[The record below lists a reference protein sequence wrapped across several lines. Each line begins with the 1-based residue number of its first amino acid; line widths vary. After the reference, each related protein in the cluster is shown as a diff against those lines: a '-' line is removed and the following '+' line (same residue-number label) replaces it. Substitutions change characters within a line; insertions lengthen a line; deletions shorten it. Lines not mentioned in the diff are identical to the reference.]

1 MESIVERKGENVFLT
16 DKTVMQF
23 FYKHQSLIYKI
34 ILFLITTVC
43 LVYLFP
49 RSGGFKYSY
58 QTGKPWPYETLLAP
72 FDFPISKS
80 DEELTAER
88 ISIEQESPLIFIMDT
103 LAEQRSFE
111 RTRKWIRQQGN
122 SISSSALQRAWERYL
137 SSLYSPG
144 LIDASFAVQ
153 STKPILLIKNNI
165 GQKLIFSD
173 LKINDS
179 LPFSNQS
186 PLLDSIIANASN
198 RLILNEYIESNLV
211 LDSTLT
217 RQKLEES
224 LSLILPT
231 RGVVAEGERII
242 AQGEVVDQKRYQI
255 LNSLKVEYLNDLW
268 ASSEQS
274 IVIGYSLIVSLIIF
288 LIFLFLW
295 RYRPLVFENNT
306 KLVFIFSTILIMVA
320 AIKLAMANN
329 INFVYLVPLCIVPLL
344 LKTFF
349 DTRLAFFVYLM
360 GLLLIGFMV
369 PSDFSFLFMQL
380 VAGAIATL
388 SVTDLYK
395 RANLFVVVV
404 LIVTSYMITY
414 VSFHLIYEANLSTVS
429 LDHLGYLLINGLGI
443 LFVHPLVYVFE
454 KIFGLVSDLSLLE
467 LSDTNSKLLRTLSE
481 KAPGTFHHS
490 LQVANIAE
498 AAANEVDANSLL
510 VRVGA
515 LYHDIGKMNNPL
527 YFSENQSTNYNPHHE
542 LDPFESSQLILN
554 HVTEGIEI
562 AKRNN
567 LPDRVIDFIRT
578 HHGTSPTR
586 YFFHKAKK
594 ENEDIDKT
602 LFCYP
607 GPKPYSKETAIL
619 MMADS
624 VEAAS
629 KSLHEPTA
637 EGITNFV
644 EKIIEEQ
651 SEENQFNEADISL
664 REIERIKKVLVEKLI
679 NAYNLREVY
688 PE

>member
-1 MESIVERKGENVFLT
+1 M
-16 DKTVMQF
+16 
-23 FYKHQSLIYKI
+23 
-34 ILFLITTVC
+34 ITAAC

-72 FDFPISKS
+72 FDFPIAKS
-80 DEELTAER
+80 AEELLDEQQEVER
-88 ISIEQESPLIFIMDT
+88 QSPLLFTRDT

-111 RTRKWIRQQGN
+111 RTTNWIRQQT
-122 SISSSALQRAWERYL
+122 SPSYSSVLLKAWDRYL
-137 SSLYSPG
+137 KKLYSPG

-153 STKPILLIKNNI
+153 RSKPIVVVRGNSAD
-165 GQKLIFSD
+165 KLMFSD
-173 LKINDS
+173 LNVNDS
-179 LPFSNQS
+179 LPLSNES
-186 PLLDSIIANASN
+186 ALLNAIISNTAN

-211 LDSTLT
+211 LDSLLT

-224 LSLILPT
+224 LSLIVPT

-255 LNSLKVEYLNDLW
+255 LNSLKVEYLSDLW
-268 ASSEQS
+268 ASSELS
-274 IVIGYSLIVSLIIF
+274 IVVGYSILVSIIIF
-288 LIFLFLW
+288 LLFLFLW
-295 RYRPLVFENNT
+295 RYRPLVYENNT
-306 KLVFIFSTILIMVA
+306 KVVFIFTTVLIMVA
-320 AIKLAMANN
+320 SINLAMTYD
-329 INFVYLVPLCIVPLL
+329 IDFVYVVPLCIVPLL

-349 DTRLAFFVYLM
+349 DTRLAFFVFLM

-369 PSDFSFLFMQL
+369 PSNFSFVFMQL
-380 VAGAIATL
+380 VAGAVATL
-388 SVTDLYK
+388 TMPDLYK

-404 LIVTSYMITY
+404 LIVLSYVFCY
-414 VSFHLIYEANLSTVS
+414 LSFHLIYEANLSTVS
-429 LDHLGYLLINGLGI
+429 LDHLGFLLINGLGI

-454 KIFGLVSDLSLLE
+454 KMFGLVSDLSLLE

-498 AAANEVDANSLL
+498 AAANEINANALL

-527 YFSENQSTNYNPHHE
+527 YFSENQTTNYNPHHE
-542 LDPFESSQLILN
+542 LDPIESSRLILN
-554 HVTEGIEI
+554 HISDGIEI

-567 LPDRVIDFIRT
+567 LPDRIIDFIRT
-578 HHGTSPTR
+578 HHGTTPTR
-586 YFFHKAKK
+586 YFYHMAKK
-594 ENEDIDKT
+594 ENENIDKS
-602 LFCYP
+602 LFTYP

-629 KSLHEPTA
+629 KSLQEPTA
-637 EGITNFV
+637 EGIASFV
-644 EKIIEEQ
+644 QKIIEEQ
-651 SEENQFNEADISL
+651 LDENQFDEADISL
-664 REIERIKKVLVEKLI
+664 REIEFIKKVLIEKLI
-679 NAYNLREVY
+679 NVHHLREVY

>member
-1 MESIVERKGENVFLT
+1 
-16 DKTVMQF
+16 MQF
-23 FYKHQSLIYKI
+23 FYKYQSFIYKV
-34 ILFLITTVC
+34 ILFLITVFC

-49 RSGGFKYSY
+49 RSGGFKYNY

-72 FDFPISKS
+72 FDFPIAKS
-80 DEELTAER
+80 EEELNAER
-88 ISIEQESPLIFIMDT
+88 QAVAQESPLIFTRDT
-103 LAEQRSFE
+103 LAEQRSLE
-111 RTRKWIRQQGN
+111 RTKKWIRQQVTPF
-122 SISSSALQRAWERYL
+122 SSSRLLKDWDRYL
-137 SSLYSPG
+137 TNLYSPG
-144 LIDASFAVQ
+144 LIDASFAIQ
-153 STKPILLIKNNI
+153 SAKPILVVRDNSA
-165 GQKLIFSD
+165 QKLLFSD

-179 LPFSNQS
+179 LPFSNES
-186 PLLDSIIANASN
+186 ALLNGIIANSSN

-211 LDSTLT
+211 LDSLLT

-242 AQGEVVDQKRYQI
+242 AQGEVVDQKRFQI
-255 LNSLKVEYLNDLW
+255 LNSLRVEYLSDLW

-274 IVIGYSLIVSLIIF
+274 IIIGYSILVSILIF
-288 LIFLFLW
+288 LTFLFLW
-295 RYRPLVFENNT
+295 RYRPLVYENNT
-306 KLVFIFSTILIMVA
+306 KVVFVFSTILIMVA
-320 AIKLAMANN
+320 AIKLAMTYN
-329 INFVYLVPLCIVPLL
+329 INFVYVVPLCIVPLL

-349 DTRLAFFVYLM
+349 DTRLAFFVFLM

-369 PSDFSFLFMQL
+369 PSDFSFIFMQL

-388 SVTDLYK
+388 TMPDLYK
-395 RANLFVVVV
+395 RANLFVVAV
-404 LIVTSYMITY
+404 LIVVSYVFCYI
-414 VSFHLIYEANLSTVS
+414 SFHMIYEGNLSTVS
-429 LDHLGYLLINGLGI
+429 LDHLGFLLINGLGI

-498 AAANEVDANSLL
+498 AAANEVNANALL

-542 LDPFESSQLILN
+542 LDPFESSRLILN
-554 HVTEGIEI
+554 HISDGIEI

-567 LPDRVIDFIRT
+567 LPDRIIDFIRT
-578 HHGTSPTR
+578 HHGTTPTR
-586 YFFHKAKK
+586 YFYHKAKK
-594 ENEDIDKT
+594 ENEDVDKSI
-602 LFCYP
+602 FCYP

-629 KSLHEPTA
+629 KRLQEPTA
-637 EGITNFV
+637 EGIASFV
-644 EKIIEEQ
+644 QKIIEEQ
-651 SEENQFNEADISL
+651 ADENQFDEADISL
-664 REIERIKKVLVEKLI
+664 REIELIKKILIEKLI
-679 NAYNLREVY
+679 NVYHLREVY

>member
-1 MESIVERKGENVFLT
+1 
-16 DKTVMQF
+16 MQF
-23 FYKHQSLIYKI
+23 FYKYQSFIYKV
-34 ILFLITTVC
+34 ILFLITVFS

-49 RSGGFKYSY
+49 RSGGFKYNY

-72 FDFPISKS
+72 FDFPIAKS
-80 DEELTAER
+80 EEELNAER
-88 ISIEQESPLIFIMDT
+88 QAVAQESPLIFTRDT
-103 LAEQRSFE
+103 LAEQRSLE
-111 RTRKWIRQQGN
+111 RTRKWIRQQVTPF
-122 SISSSALQRAWERYL
+122 SSSRILKDWDRYL
-137 SSLYSPG
+137 TFLYSPG
-144 LIDASFAVQ
+144 LIDASFAIQ
-153 STKPILLIKNNI
+153 SAKPILVVRDNSA
-165 GQKLIFSD
+165 QKLLFSD

-179 LPFSNQS
+179 LPFSNES
-186 PLLDSIIANASN
+186 ALLNGIIANASN

-211 LDSTLT
+211 LDSLLT
-217 RQKLEES
+217 RQKLDES

-242 AQGEVVDQKRYQI
+242 AQGEVVDQKRFQI
-255 LNSLKVEYLNDLW
+255 LNSLRVEYLSDLW

-274 IVIGYSLIVSLIIF
+274 IIFGYSILVSILIF
-288 LIFLFLW
+288 LTFLFLW
-295 RYRPLVFENNT
+295 RYRPLVYENNT
-306 KLVFIFSTILIMVA
+306 KVVFVFSTILIMVA
-320 AIKLAMANN
+320 AIKLAMTYN
-329 INFVYLVPLCIVPLL
+329 INFVYVVPLCIVPLL

-349 DTRLAFFVYLM
+349 DTRLAFFVFLM

-369 PSDFSFLFMQL
+369 PSDFSFIFMQL

-388 SVTDLYK
+388 TMPDLYK
-395 RANLFVVVV
+395 RANLFVVAV
-404 LIVTSYMITY
+404 LIVVSYVFCYI
-414 VSFHLIYEANLSTVS
+414 SFHMIYEGNLSTVS
-429 LDHLGYLLINGLGI
+429 LDNLGFLLINGLGI

-498 AAANEVDANSLL
+498 AAANEVNANALL

-542 LDPFESSQLILN
+542 LDPFESSRLILN
-554 HVTEGIEI
+554 HISDGIEI

-567 LPDRVIDFIRT
+567 LPDRIIDFIRT
-578 HHGTSPTR
+578 HHGTTPTR
-586 YFFHKAKK
+586 YFYHKAKK
-594 ENEDIDKT
+594 ENEDVDKSI
-602 LFCYP
+602 FCYP

-629 KSLHEPTA
+629 KSLQEPTA
-637 EGITNFV
+637 EGIASFV
-644 EKIIEEQ
+644 QKIIEEQ
-651 SEENQFNEADISL
+651 AEENQFDEADISL
-664 REIERIKKVLVEKLI
+664 REIELIKKILIEKLI
-679 NAYNLREVY
+679 NVYHLREVY

>member
-1 MESIVERKGENVFLT
+1 
-16 DKTVMQF
+16 MQF
-23 FYKHQSLIYKI
+23 FYKYQSFIYKV
-34 ILFLITTVC
+34 ILFLITVFC

-49 RSGGFKYSY
+49 RSGGFKYNY

-72 FDFPISKS
+72 FDFPIAKS
-80 DEELTAER
+80 EEELNAER
-88 ISIEQESPLIFIMDT
+88 QAVAQESPLIFTRDT
-103 LAEQRSFE
+103 LAEQRSLD
-111 RTRKWIRQQGN
+111 RTRKWIRQQVTPF
-122 SISSSALQRAWERYL
+122 SSSRILRDWDRYL
-137 SSLYSPG
+137 NNLYSPG
-144 LIDASFAVQ
+144 LIDASFAIQ
-153 STKPILLIKNNI
+153 SSKPILVVRDNSA
-165 GQKLIFSD
+165 QKLLFSD

-179 LPFSNQS
+179 LPFSNES
-186 PLLDSIIANASN
+186 ALLNGIIANASN

-211 LDSTLT
+211 LDSLLT

-242 AQGEVVDQKRYQI
+242 AQGEVVDQKRFQI
-255 LNSLKVEYLNDLW
+255 LNSLRVEYLSDLW

-274 IVIGYSLIVSLIIF
+274 IIIGYSILVSILIF
-288 LIFLFLW
+288 LTFLFLW
-295 RYRPLVFENNT
+295 RYRPLVYENNT
-306 KLVFIFSTILIMVA
+306 KVVFVFSTILIMVA
-320 AIKLAMANN
+320 AIKLAMTYN
-329 INFVYLVPLCIVPLL
+329 INFVYVVPLCIVPLL

-349 DTRLAFFVYLM
+349 DTRLAFFVFLM

-369 PSDFSFLFMQL
+369 PSDFLFIFMQL

-388 SVTDLYK
+388 TMPDLYK
-395 RANLFVVVV
+395 RANLFVVAV
-404 LIVTSYMITY
+404 LIVVSYVFCYI
-414 VSFHLIYEANLSTVS
+414 SFHMIYEGNLSTVS
-429 LDHLGYLLINGLGI
+429 LDNLGFLLINGLGI
-443 LFVHPLVYVFE
+443 LFVHPLVYIFE

-498 AAANEVDANSLL
+498 AAANEVNANALL

-542 LDPFESSQLILN
+542 LDPFESSRLILN
-554 HVTEGIEI
+554 HISDGIEI

-567 LPDRVIDFIRT
+567 LPDRIIDFIRT
-578 HHGTSPTR
+578 HHGTTPTR
-586 YFFHKAKK
+586 YFYHKAKK
-594 ENEDIDKT
+594 ENEDVDKSI
-602 LFCYP
+602 FCYP

-629 KSLHEPTA
+629 KSLQEPTA
-637 EGITNFV
+637 EGIASFV
-644 EKIIEEQ
+644 QKIIEEQ
-651 SEENQFNEADISL
+651 ADENQFDEADISL
-664 REIERIKKVLVEKLI
+664 REIELIKKILIEKLI
-679 NAYNLREVY
+679 NVYHLREVY

>member
-1 MESIVERKGENVFLT
+1 
-16 DKTVMQF
+16 MQF
-23 FYKHQSLIYKI
+23 FYKYQSFIYKV
-34 ILFLITTVC
+34 ILFLITVFC

-49 RSGGFKYSY
+49 RSGGFKYNY

-72 FDFPISKS
+72 FDFPIAKS
-80 DEELTAER
+80 EEELNAER
-88 ISIEQESPLIFIMDT
+88 QAVAQESPLIFTRDT
-103 LAEQRSFE
+103 LAEQRSLD
-111 RTRKWIRQQGN
+111 RTRKWIRQQVTPF
-122 SISSSALQRAWERYL
+122 SSSRILRDWDRYL
-137 SSLYSPG
+137 NNLYSPG
-144 LIDASFAVQ
+144 LIDASFAIQ
-153 STKPILLIKNNI
+153 SAKPILVVRDNSA
-165 GQKLIFSD
+165 QKLLFSD

-179 LPFSNQS
+179 LPFSNES
-186 PLLDSIIANASN
+186 ALLNGIIANASN

-211 LDSTLT
+211 LDSLLT

-242 AQGEVVDQKRYQI
+242 AQGEVVDQKRFQI
-255 LNSLKVEYLNDLW
+255 LNSLRVEYLSDLW

-274 IVIGYSLIVSLIIF
+274 IIIGYSILVSILIF
-288 LIFLFLW
+288 LTFLFLW
-295 RYRPLVFENNT
+295 RYRPLVYENNT
-306 KLVFIFSTILIMVA
+306 KVVFVFTTILIMVA
-320 AIKLAMANN
+320 AIKLAMTYN
-329 INFVYLVPLCIVPLL
+329 INFVYVVPLCIVPLL

-349 DTRLAFFVYLM
+349 DTRLAFFVFLM

-369 PSDFSFLFMQL
+369 PSDFSFIFMQL

-388 SVTDLYK
+388 TMPDLYK
-395 RANLFVVVV
+395 RANLFVVAV
-404 LIVTSYMITY
+404 LIVVSYVFCYI
-414 VSFHLIYEANLSTVS
+414 SFHMIYEGNLSTVS
-429 LDHLGYLLINGLGI
+429 LDNLGFLLINGLGI
-443 LFVHPLVYVFE
+443 LFVHPLVYIFE

-498 AAANEVDANSLL
+498 AAANEVNANALL

-542 LDPFESSQLILN
+542 LDPFESSRLILN
-554 HVTEGIEI
+554 HISDGIEI

-567 LPDRVIDFIRT
+567 LPDRIIDFIRT
-578 HHGTSPTR
+578 HHGTTPTR
-586 YFFHKAKK
+586 YFYHKAKK
-594 ENEDIDKT
+594 ENEDVDKSI
-602 LFCYP
+602 FCYP

-629 KSLHEPTA
+629 KSLQEPTA
-637 EGITNFV
+637 EGIASFV
-644 EKIIEEQ
+644 QKIIEEQ
-651 SEENQFNEADISL
+651 AEENQFDEADISL
-664 REIERIKKVLVEKLI
+664 REIELIKKILIEKLI
-679 NAYNLREVY
+679 NVYHLREVY

>member
-1 MESIVERKGENVFLT
+1 
-16 DKTVMQF
+16 MQF
-23 FYKHQSLIYKI
+23 FYKYQSFIYKV
-34 ILFLITTVC
+34 ILFLITVFC

-49 RSGGFKYSY
+49 RSGGFKYNY

-72 FDFPISKS
+72 FDFPIAKS
-80 DEELTAER
+80 EEELNAER
-88 ISIEQESPLIFIMDT
+88 QAVAQESPLIFTRDT
-103 LAEQRSFE
+103 LAEQRSLD
-111 RTRKWIRQQGN
+111 RTRKWIRQQVTPF
-122 SISSSALQRAWERYL
+122 SSSRILRDWDRYL
-137 SSLYSPG
+137 NNLYSPG
-144 LIDASFAVQ
+144 LIDASFAIQ
-153 STKPILLIKNNI
+153 SAKPILVVRDNSA
-165 GQKLIFSD
+165 QKLLFSD

-179 LPFSNQS
+179 LPFSNES
-186 PLLDSIIANASN
+186 ALLNGIIANASN

-211 LDSTLT
+211 LDSLLT

-242 AQGEVVDQKRYQI
+242 AQGEVVDQKRFQI
-255 LNSLKVEYLNDLW
+255 LNSLRVEYLSDLW

-274 IVIGYSLIVSLIIF
+274 IIIGYSILVSILIF
-288 LIFLFLW
+288 LTFLFLW
-295 RYRPLVFENNT
+295 RYCPLVYENNT
-306 KLVFIFSTILIMVA
+306 KVVFVFSTILIMVA
-320 AIKLAMANN
+320 AIKLAMTYN
-329 INFVYLVPLCIVPLL
+329 INFVYVVPLCIVPLL

-349 DTRLAFFVYLM
+349 DTRLAFFVFLM
-360 GLLLIGFMV
+360 GLFLIGFMV
-369 PSDFSFLFMQL
+369 PSDFSFIFMQL

-388 SVTDLYK
+388 TMPDLYK
-395 RANLFVVVV
+395 RANLFVVAV
-404 LIVTSYMITY
+404 LIVVSYVFCYI
-414 VSFHLIYEANLSTVS
+414 SFHMIYEGNLSTVS
-429 LDHLGYLLINGLGI
+429 LDNLGFLLINGLGI
-443 LFVHPLVYVFE
+443 LFVHPLVYIFE

-498 AAANEVDANSLL
+498 AAANEVNANALL

-542 LDPFESSQLILN
+542 LDTFESSRLILN
-554 HVTEGIEI
+554 HISDGIEI

-567 LPDRVIDFIRT
+567 LPDRIIDFIRT
-578 HHGTSPTR
+578 HHGTTPTR
-586 YFFHKAKK
+586 YFYHKAKK
-594 ENEDIDKT
+594 ENEDVDKSI
-602 LFCYP
+602 FCYP

-629 KSLHEPTA
+629 KSLQEPTA
-637 EGITNFV
+637 EGIASFV
-644 EKIIEEQ
+644 QKIIEEQ
-651 SEENQFNEADISL
+651 AEENQFDEADISL
-664 REIERIKKVLVEKLI
+664 REIELIKKILIEKLI
-679 NAYNLREVY
+679 NVYHLREVY

>member
-1 MESIVERKGENVFLT
+1 
-16 DKTVMQF
+16 MQF
-23 FYKHQSLIYKI
+23 FYKYQSFIYKV
-34 ILFLITTVC
+34 ILFLITVFC

-49 RSGGFKYSY
+49 RSGGFKYNY

-72 FDFPISKS
+72 FDFPIAKS
-80 DEELTAER
+80 EEELNAER
-88 ISIEQESPLIFIMDT
+88 QAVAQESPLIFTRDT
-103 LAEQRSFE
+103 LAEQRSLD
-111 RTRKWIRQQGN
+111 RTRKWIRQQVTPF
-122 SISSSALQRAWERYL
+122 SSSRILRDWDRYL
-137 SSLYSPG
+137 NNLYSPG
-144 LIDASFAVQ
+144 LIDASFAIQ
-153 STKPILLIKNNI
+153 SAKPILVVRDNSA
-165 GQKLIFSD
+165 QKLLFSD

-179 LPFSNQS
+179 LPFSNES
-186 PLLDSIIANASN
+186 ALLNGIIANASN

-211 LDSTLT
+211 LDSLLT

-242 AQGEVVDQKRYQI
+242 AQGEVVDQKRFQI
-255 LNSLKVEYLNDLW
+255 LNSLRVEYLSDLW

-274 IVIGYSLIVSLIIF
+274 IIIGYSILVSILIF
-288 LIFLFLW
+288 LTFLFLW
-295 RYRPLVFENNT
+295 RYCPLVYENNT
-306 KLVFIFSTILIMVA
+306 KVVFVFSTILIMVA
-320 AIKLAMANN
+320 AIKLAMTYN
-329 INFVYLVPLCIVPLL
+329 INFVYVVPLCIVPLL

-349 DTRLAFFVYLM
+349 DTRLAFFVFLM
-360 GLLLIGFMV
+360 GLFLIGFMV
-369 PSDFSFLFMQL
+369 PSDFSFIFMQL

-388 SVTDLYK
+388 TMPDLYK
-395 RANLFVVVV
+395 RANLFVVAV
-404 LIVTSYMITY
+404 LIVVSYVFCYI
-414 VSFHLIYEANLSTVS
+414 SFHMIYEGNLSTVS
-429 LDHLGYLLINGLGI
+429 LDNLGFLLINGLGI
-443 LFVHPLVYVFE
+443 LFVHPLVYIFE

-498 AAANEVDANSLL
+498 AAANEVNANALL

-542 LDPFESSQLILN
+542 LDPFESSRLILN
-554 HVTEGIEI
+554 HISDGIEI

-567 LPDRVIDFIRT
+567 LPDRIIDFIRT
-578 HHGTSPTR
+578 HHGTTPTR
-586 YFFHKAKK
+586 YFYHKAKK
-594 ENEDIDKT
+594 ENEDVDKSI
-602 LFCYP
+602 FCYP

-629 KSLHEPTA
+629 KSLQEPTA
-637 EGITNFV
+637 EGIASFV
-644 EKIIEEQ
+644 QKIIEEQ
-651 SEENQFNEADISL
+651 AEENQFDEADISL
-664 REIERIKKVLVEKLI
+664 REIELIKKILIEKLI
-679 NAYNLREVY
+679 NVYHLREVY

>member
-1 MESIVERKGENVFLT
+1 
-16 DKTVMQF
+16 MQF
-23 FYKHQSLIYKI
+23 FYKYQSFIYKV
-34 ILFLITTVC
+34 ILFLITVFC

-49 RSGGFKYSY
+49 RSGGFKYNY

-72 FDFPISKS
+72 FDFPIAKS
-80 DEELTAER
+80 EEELNAER
-88 ISIEQESPLIFIMDT
+88 QAVAQESPLIFTRDT
-103 LAEQRSFE
+103 LAEQRSLD
-111 RTRKWIRQQGN
+111 RTRKWIRQQVTPF
-122 SISSSALQRAWERYL
+122 SSSRILRDWDRYL
-137 SSLYSPG
+137 NNLYSPG
-144 LIDASFAVQ
+144 LIDASFAIQ
-153 STKPILLIKNNI
+153 SAKPILVVRDNSA
-165 GQKLIFSD
+165 QKLLFSD

-179 LPFSNQS
+179 LPFSNES
-186 PLLDSIIANASN
+186 ALLNGIIANASN

-211 LDSTLT
+211 LDSLLT

-242 AQGEVVDQKRYQI
+242 AQGEVVDQKRFQI
-255 LNSLKVEYLNDLW
+255 LNSLRVEYLSDLW

-274 IVIGYSLIVSLIIF
+274 IIIGYSILVSILIF
-288 LIFLFLW
+288 LTFLFLW
-295 RYRPLVFENNT
+295 RYRPLVYENNT
-306 KLVFIFSTILIMVA
+306 KVVFVFSTILIMVA
-320 AIKLAMANN
+320 AIKLAMTYN
-329 INFVYLVPLCIVPLL
+329 INFVYVVPLCIVPLL

-349 DTRLAFFVYLM
+349 DTRLAFFVFLM

-369 PSDFSFLFMQL
+369 PSDFSFIFMQL

-388 SVTDLYK
+388 TMPDLYK
-395 RANLFVVVV
+395 RANLFVVAV
-404 LIVTSYMITY
+404 LIVVSYVFCFI
-414 VSFHLIYEANLSTVS
+414 SFHMIYEGNLSTVS
-429 LDHLGYLLINGLGI
+429 LDNLGFLLINGLGI
-443 LFVHPLVYVFE
+443 LFVHPLVYIFE

-498 AAANEVDANSLL
+498 AAANEVNANALL

-542 LDPFESSQLILN
+542 LDPFESSRLILN
-554 HVTEGIEI
+554 HISDGIEI

-567 LPDRVIDFIRT
+567 LPDRIIDFIRT
-578 HHGTSPTR
+578 HHGTTPTR
-586 YFFHKAKK
+586 YFYHKAKK
-594 ENEDIDKT
+594 ENEDVDKSI
-602 LFCYP
+602 FCYP

-629 KSLHEPTA
+629 KSLQEPTA
-637 EGITNFV
+637 EGIASFV
-644 EKIIEEQ
+644 QKIIEEQ
-651 SEENQFNEADISL
+651 AEENQFDEADISL
-664 REIERIKKVLVEKLI
+664 REIELIKKILIEKLI
-679 NAYNLREVY
+679 NVYHLREVY

>member
-1 MESIVERKGENVFLT
+1 
-16 DKTVMQF
+16 MQF
-23 FYKHQSLIYKI
+23 FYKYQSFIYKV
-34 ILFLITTVC
+34 ILFLITVLC
-43 LVYLFP
+43 LIYLFP
-49 RSGGFKYSY
+49 RSGGFKYNY

-72 FDFPISKS
+72 FNFPIAKS
-80 DEELTAER
+80 EEELNAER
-88 ISIEQESPLIFIMDT
+88 EAVAQESPLIFTRDT
-103 LAEQRSFE
+103 LAEQRSLE
-111 RTRKWIRQQGN
+111 RTKKWIRQQVTP
-122 SISSSALQRAWERYL
+122 ISSSRILNDWDRYL
-137 SSLYSPG
+137 TNLYSPG
-144 LIDASFAVQ
+144 LIDASFAIQ
-153 STKPILLIKNNI
+153 SAKPILVVRDNSA
-165 GQKLIFSD
+165 QKLLFSD

-179 LPFSNQS
+179 LPFSNES
-186 PLLDSIIANASN
+186 ALLDGIIANASN
-198 RLILNEYIESNLV
+198 RLILKEYIESNLF
-211 LDSTLT
+211 LDSLLT

-242 AQGEVVDQKRYQI
+242 AQGEVVDQKRFQI
-255 LNSLKVEYLNDLW
+255 LNSLRVEYLSDLW

-274 IVIGYSLIVSLIIF
+274 IIIGYSILVSILIF
-288 LIFLFLW
+288 LTFLFLW
-295 RYRPLVFENNT
+295 RYRPLVYENNT
-306 KLVFIFSTILIMVA
+306 KVVFVFSTILIMVA
-320 AIKLAMANN
+320 AIKLAMTYN
-329 INFVYLVPLCIVPLL
+329 INFVYVVPLCIVPLL

-349 DTRLAFFVYLM
+349 DTRLAFFVFLM

-369 PSDFSFLFMQL
+369 PSDFSFIFMQL

-388 SVTDLYK
+388 TMPDLYK
-395 RANLFVVVV
+395 RANLFVVAV
-404 LIVTSYMITY
+404 LIVVSYVFCYI
-414 VSFHLIYEANLSTVS
+414 SFHMIYEGNLSTVS
-429 LDHLGYLLINGLGI
+429 LDNLGFLLINGLGI

-498 AAANEVDANSLL
+498 AAANEVNANALL

-542 LDPFESSQLILN
+542 LDPFESSRLILN
-554 HVTEGIEI
+554 HISDGIEI

-567 LPDRVIDFIRT
+567 LPDRIIDFIRT
-578 HHGTSPTR
+578 HHGTTPTR
-586 YFFHKAKK
+586 YFYHKAKK
-594 ENEDIDKT
+594 ENEDVDKSI
-602 LFCYP
+602 FCYP

-629 KSLHEPTA
+629 KSLQEPTA
-637 EGITNFV
+637 QGIASFV
-644 EKIIEEQ
+644 QKIIEEQ
-651 SEENQFNEADISL
+651 ADENQFDEADISL
-664 REIERIKKVLVEKLI
+664 REIELIKKILIEKLI
-679 NAYNLREVY
+679 NVYHLREVY

>member
-1 MESIVERKGENVFLT
+1 
-16 DKTVMQF
+16 MQF
-23 FYKHQSLIYKI
+23 FYKYQSFIYKAF
-34 ILFLITTVC
+34 LFLITAFC
-43 LVYLFP
+43 LVSLFP
-49 RSGGFKYSY
+49 RSGGFKYNY

-72 FDFPISKS
+72 FDFPIAKS
-80 DEELTAER
+80 EEELNAER
-88 ISIEQESPLIFIMDT
+88 QAVAQESPLIFSRDT
-103 LAEQRSFE
+103 LAENRSLE
-111 RTRKWIRQQGN
+111 RTKKWIRQQVTTF
-122 SISSSALQRAWERYL
+122 SSSRLLKDWDQYL
-137 SSLYSPG
+137 TNLYSPG
-144 LIDASFAVQ
+144 LIDASFAIQ
-153 STKPILLIKNNI
+153 SAKPILVVRDNSA
-165 GQKLIFSD
+165 QKLLFSD

-179 LPFSNQS
+179 LPFSNES
-186 PLLDSIIANASN
+186 ALLNGIIANASN

-211 LDSTLT
+211 LDSMLT

-242 AQGEVVDQKRYQI
+242 AQGEVVDQKRFQI
-255 LNSLKVEYLNDLW
+255 LNSLRVEYLSDLW

-274 IVIGYSLIVSLIIF
+274 IIIGYSILVSILIF

-295 RYRPLVFENNT
+295 RYRPLVYENNT
-306 KLVFIFSTILIMVA
+306 KVVFVFSTILIMVA
-320 AIKLAMANN
+320 AIKLAMTYN
-329 INFVYLVPLCIVPLL
+329 INFVYVVPLCIVPLL

-349 DTRLAFFVYLM
+349 DTRLAFFVFLI

-369 PSDFSFLFMQL
+369 PSDFSFIFMQL

-388 SVTDLYK
+388 TMPDLYK
-395 RANLFVVVV
+395 RANLFVVAV
-404 LIVTSYMITY
+404 LIVVSYVFCYI
-414 VSFHLIYEANLSTVS
+414 SFHIIYEGNLSTVS
-429 LDHLGYLLINGLGI
+429 LDHLGFLLINGLGI

-498 AAANEVDANSLL
+498 AAANEVNANALL

-542 LDPFESSQLILN
+542 LDPFESSRLILN
-554 HVTEGIEI
+554 HISDGIEI

-567 LPDRVIDFIRT
+567 LPDRIIDFIRT
-578 HHGTSPTR
+578 HHGTTPTR
-586 YFFHKAKK
+586 YFYHRAKK
-594 ENEDIDKT
+594 ENEDVDKSI
-602 LFCYP
+602 FCYL

-629 KSLHEPTA
+629 KSLQEPTA
-637 EGITNFV
+637 EGIASFV
-644 EKIIEEQ
+644 QKIIEEQ
-651 SEENQFNEADISL
+651 AEENQFDEADISL
-664 REIERIKKVLVEKLI
+664 REIELIKKILIEKLI
-679 NAYNLREVY
+679 NVYHLREVY

>member
-1 MESIVERKGENVFLT
+1 
-16 DKTVMQF
+16 MQF
-23 FYKHQSLIYKI
+23 FYKYQSFIYKV
-34 ILFLITTVC
+34 ILFLITVFC

-49 RSGGFKYSY
+49 RSGGFKYNY

-72 FDFPISKS
+72 FDFPIAKS
-80 DEELTAER
+80 EEELNAER
-88 ISIEQESPLIFIMDT
+88 QAVAQESPLIFTRDT
-103 LAEQRSFE
+103 LAEQRSLD
-111 RTRKWIRQQGN
+111 RTRKWIRQQVTPF
-122 SISSSALQRAWERYL
+122 SSSRILRDWDRYL
-137 SSLYSPG
+137 NNLYSPG
-144 LIDASFAVQ
+144 LIDASFAIQ
-153 STKPILLIKNNI
+153 SAKPILVVRDNSA
-165 GQKLIFSD
+165 QKLLFSD

-179 LPFSNQS
+179 LPFSNES
-186 PLLDSIIANASN
+186 PLLNGIIANASN

-211 LDSTLT
+211 LDSLLT

-242 AQGEVVDQKRYQI
+242 AQGEVVDQKRFQI
-255 LNSLKVEYLNDLW
+255 LNSLRVEYLSDLW

-274 IVIGYSLIVSLIIF
+274 IIIGYSILVSILIF
-288 LIFLFLW
+288 LTFLFLW
-295 RYRPLVFENNT
+295 RYCPLVYENNT
-306 KLVFIFSTILIMVA
+306 KVVFVFTTILIMVA
-320 AIKLAMANN
+320 AIKLAMTYN
-329 INFVYLVPLCIVPLL
+329 INFVYVVPLCIVPLL

-349 DTRLAFFVYLM
+349 DTRLAFFVFLM

-369 PSDFSFLFMQL
+369 PSDFSFIFMQL

-388 SVTDLYK
+388 TMPDLYK
-395 RANLFVVVV
+395 RANLFVVAV
-404 LIVTSYMITY
+404 LIVVSYVFCYI
-414 VSFHLIYEANLSTVS
+414 SFHMIYEGNLSTVS
-429 LDHLGYLLINGLGI
+429 LDNLGFLLINGLGI
-443 LFVHPLVYVFE
+443 LFVHPLVYIFE

-498 AAANEVDANSLL
+498 AAANEVNANALL

-542 LDPFESSQLILN
+542 LDTFESSRLILN
-554 HVTEGIEI
+554 HISDGIEI

-567 LPDRVIDFIRT
+567 LPDRIIDFIRT
-578 HHGTSPTR
+578 HHGTTPTR
-586 YFFHKAKK
+586 YFYHKAKK
-594 ENEDIDKT
+594 ENEDVDKSI
-602 LFCYP
+602 FCYP

-629 KSLHEPTA
+629 KSLQEPTA
-637 EGITNFV
+637 EGIASFV
-644 EKIIEEQ
+644 QKIIEEQ
-651 SEENQFNEADISL
+651 AEENQFDEADISL
-664 REIERIKKVLVEKLI
+664 REIELIKKILIEKLI
-679 NAYNLREVY
+679 NVYHLREVY

>member
-1 MESIVERKGENVFLT
+1 
-16 DKTVMQF
+16 MQF
-23 FYKHQSLIYKI
+23 FYKYQSFIYKV
-34 ILFLITTVC
+34 ILFLITIFC

-49 RSGGFKYSY
+49 RSGGFKYNY

-72 FDFPISKS
+72 FDFPIAKS
-80 DEELTAER
+80 EEELNAER
-88 ISIEQESPLIFIMDT
+88 QAVAQESPLIFTIDT
-103 LAEQRSFE
+103 LAEQRSLD
-111 RTRKWIRQQGN
+111 RTRKWIRQQVTPF
-122 SISSSALQRAWERYL
+122 SSSRILRDWDRYL
-137 SSLYSPG
+137 NNLYSPG
-144 LIDASFAVQ
+144 LIDASFAIQ
-153 STKPILLIKNNI
+153 SAKPILVVRDNSA
-165 GQKLIFSD
+165 QKLLFSD

-179 LPFSNQS
+179 LPFSNES
-186 PLLDSIIANASN
+186 ALLNGIIANASN

-211 LDSTLT
+211 LDSLLT

-242 AQGEVVDQKRYQI
+242 AQGEVVDQKRFQI
-255 LNSLKVEYLNDLW
+255 LNSLRVEYLSDLW

-274 IVIGYSLIVSLIIF
+274 IIIGYSILVSILIF
-288 LIFLFLW
+288 LTFLFLW
-295 RYRPLVFENNT
+295 RYRPLVYENNT
-306 KLVFIFSTILIMVA
+306 KVVFVFSTILIMVA
-320 AIKLAMANN
+320 AIKLAMTYN
-329 INFVYLVPLCIVPLL
+329 INFVYVVPLCIVPLL

-349 DTRLAFFVYLM
+349 DTRLAFFVFLM

-369 PSDFSFLFMQL
+369 PSDFSFIFMQL

-388 SVTDLYK
+388 TMPDLYK
-395 RANLFVVVV
+395 RANLFVVAV
-404 LIVTSYMITY
+404 LIVVSYVFCYI
-414 VSFHLIYEANLSTVS
+414 SFHMIYEGNLSTVS
-429 LDHLGYLLINGLGI
+429 LDNLGFLLINGLGI
-443 LFVHPLVYVFE
+443 LFVHPLVYIFE

-467 LSDTNSKLLRTLSE
+467 LSDTNSKILRTLSE

-498 AAANEVDANSLL
+498 AAANEVNANALL

-542 LDPFESSQLILN
+542 LDPFESSRLILN
-554 HVTEGIEI
+554 HISDGIEI

-567 LPDRVIDFIRT
+567 LPDRIIDFIRT
-578 HHGTSPTR
+578 HHGTTPTR
-586 YFFHKAKK
+586 YFYHKAKK
-594 ENEDIDKT
+594 ENEDVDKSI
-602 LFCYP
+602 FCYP

-629 KSLHEPTA
+629 KSLQEPTA
-637 EGITNFV
+637 EGIASFV
-644 EKIIEEQ
+644 QKIIEEQ
-651 SEENQFNEADISL
+651 AEENQFDEADISL
-664 REIERIKKVLVEKLI
+664 REIELIKKILIEKLI
-679 NAYNLREVY
+679 NVYHLREVY

>member
-1 MESIVERKGENVFLT
+1 
-16 DKTVMQF
+16 MQF
-23 FYKHQSLIYKI
+23 FYKYQSFIYKV
-34 ILFLITTVC
+34 ILFLITVFC

-49 RSGGFKYSY
+49 RSGGFKYNY

-72 FDFPISKS
+72 FDFPIAKS
-80 DEELTAER
+80 EEELNAER
-88 ISIEQESPLIFIMDT
+88 QAVAQESPLIFTRDT
-103 LAEQRSFE
+103 LAEKRSLE
-111 RTRKWIRQQGN
+111 RTRKWIRQQVTPF
-122 SISSSALQRAWERYL
+122 SSSRLIKDWDSYL
-137 SSLYSPG
+137 TTLYSPG
-144 LIDASFAVQ
+144 LIDASFAIQ
-153 STKPILLIKNNI
+153 SAKPILVVSDNSA
-165 GQKLIFSD
+165 QKLLFSD

-179 LPFSNQS
+179 LPFSDES
-186 PLLDSIIANASN
+186 ALLNGIIANASN

-211 LDSTLT
+211 LDSLLT

-242 AQGEVVDQKRYQI
+242 AQGEVVDQKRFQI
-255 LNSLKVEYLNDLW
+255 LNSLRVEYLSDLW

-274 IVIGYSLIVSLIIF
+274 IIVGYSILVSILIL
-288 LIFLFLW
+288 LTFLFLW
-295 RYRPLVFENNT
+295 RYRPLVYENNT
-306 KLVFIFSTILIMVA
+306 KVVFVFSTILIMVA
-320 AIKLAMANN
+320 AIKLAMTYN
-329 INFVYLVPLCIVPLL
+329 INFVYVVPLCIVPLL

-349 DTRLAFFVYLM
+349 DTRLAFFVFLM

-369 PSDFSFLFMQL
+369 PSDFSFIFMQL

-388 SVTDLYK
+388 TMPDLYK
-395 RANLFVVVV
+395 RANLFVVAA
-404 LIVTSYMITY
+404 LIVVSYVFCHI
-414 VSFHLIYEANLSTVS
+414 SFHMIYEGNLSTVS
-429 LDHLGYLLINGLGI
+429 LDQLGFLLINGLGI

-498 AAANEVDANSLL
+498 AAANEVNANALL

-527 YFSENQSTNYNPHHE
+527 YFSENQSTNYNPHQE
-542 LDPFESSQLILN
+542 LDPFESSRLILN
-554 HVTEGIEI
+554 HISDGIEI

-567 LPDRVIDFIRT
+567 LPDRIIDFIRT
-578 HHGTSPTR
+578 HHGTTPTR
-586 YFFHKAKK
+586 YFYHMAKK
-594 ENEDIDKT
+594 DNEDVDKSI
-602 LFCYP
+602 FCYA

-637 EGITNFV
+637 DGIASFV
-644 EKIIEEQ
+644 QKIIEEQ
-651 SEENQFNEADISL
+651 ADENQFDEADISL
-664 REIERIKKVLVEKLI
+664 REIELIKKILIEKLI
-679 NAYNLREVY
+679 NVYHLREVY

>member
-1 MESIVERKGENVFLT
+1 
-16 DKTVMQF
+16 MQF
-23 FYKHQSLIYKI
+23 FYKYQSFIYKV
-34 ILFLITTVC
+34 ILFLITVFC

-49 RSGGFKYSY
+49 RSGGFKYNY

-72 FDFPISKS
+72 FDFPIAKS
-80 DEELTAER
+80 EEELNAER
-88 ISIEQESPLIFIMDT
+88 QAVAQESPLIFTRDT
-103 LAEQRSFE
+103 LAEQRSLE
-111 RTRKWIRQQGN
+111 RTRKWIRQQVTPF
-122 SISSSALQRAWERYL
+122 SSSRILKDWDRYL
-137 SSLYSPG
+137 TNLYSPG
-144 LIDASFAVQ
+144 LIDASFAIQ
-153 STKPILLIKNNI
+153 SAKPILVVRDNSA
-165 GQKLIFSD
+165 QKLLFSD

-179 LPFSNQS
+179 LPFSNES
-186 PLLDSIIANASN
+186 ALLNGIIANASN

-211 LDSTLT
+211 LDSLLT

-242 AQGEVVDQKRYQI
+242 AQGEVVDQKRFQI
-255 LNSLKVEYLNDLW
+255 LNSLRVEYLSDLW

-274 IVIGYSLIVSLIIF
+274 IIIGYSILVSILIF

-295 RYRPLVFENNT
+295 RYRSLVYENNT
-306 KLVFIFSTILIMVA
+306 KVVFVFSTILIMVA
-320 AIKLAMANN
+320 AIKLAMTYN
-329 INFVYLVPLCIVPLL
+329 INFVYVVPLCIVPLL

-349 DTRLAFFVYLM
+349 DTRLAFFVFLM

-369 PSDFSFLFMQL
+369 PSDFSFIFMQL

-388 SVTDLYK
+388 TMPDLYK
-395 RANLFVVVV
+395 RANLFVVAV
-404 LIVTSYMITY
+404 LIVVSYVFCYI
-414 VSFHLIYEANLSTVS
+414 SFHMIYEGNLSTVS
-429 LDHLGYLLINGLGI
+429 LDNLGFLLINGLGI
-443 LFVHPLVYVFE
+443 LFVHPLVYIFE

-498 AAANEVDANSLL
+498 AAANEVNANALL

-542 LDPFESSQLILN
+542 LDPFESSRLILN
-554 HVTEGIEI
+554 HISDGIEI

-567 LPDRVIDFIRT
+567 LPDRIIDFIRT
-578 HHGTSPTR
+578 HHGTTPTR
-586 YFFHKAKK
+586 YFYHKAKK
-594 ENEDIDKT
+594 ENEDVDKSI
-602 LFCYP
+602 FCYP

-629 KSLHEPTA
+629 KSLQEPTA
-637 EGITNFV
+637 EGIASFV
-644 EKIIEEQ
+644 QKIIEEQ
-651 SEENQFNEADISL
+651 AEENQFDEADISL
-664 REIERIKKVLVEKLI
+664 REIELIKKILIEKLI
-679 NAYNLREVY
+679 NVYHLREVY

>member
-1 MESIVERKGENVFLT
+1 
-16 DKTVMQF
+16 MQF
-23 FYKHQSLIYKI
+23 FYKYQSFIYKV
-34 ILFLITTVC
+34 ILFLITVFC

-49 RSGGFKYSY
+49 RSGGFKYNY

-72 FDFPISKS
+72 FDFPIAKS
-80 DEELTAER
+80 EEELNAER
-88 ISIEQESPLIFIMDT
+88 QAVAQESPLIFTRDT
-103 LAEQRSFE
+103 LAEQRSLE
-111 RTRKWIRQQGN
+111 RTRKWIRQQVTPF
-122 SISSSALQRAWERYL
+122 SSSRILKDWDRYL
-137 SSLYSPG
+137 TFLYSPG
-144 LIDASFAVQ
+144 LIDASFAIQ
-153 STKPILLIKNNI
+153 SAKPILVVRDNSA
-165 GQKLIFSD
+165 QKLLFSD

-179 LPFSNQS
+179 LPFSNES
-186 PLLDSIIANASN
+186 ALLNGIIANASN

-211 LDSTLT
+211 LDSLLT

-242 AQGEVVDQKRYQI
+242 AQGEVVDQKRFQI
-255 LNSLKVEYLNDLW
+255 LNSLRVEYLSDLW

-274 IVIGYSLIVSLIIF
+274 IIIGYSILVSILIF
-288 LIFLFLW
+288 LTFLFLW
-295 RYRPLVFENNT
+295 RYRPLVYENNT
-306 KLVFIFSTILIMVA
+306 KVVFVFSTILIMVA
-320 AIKLAMANN
+320 AIKLAMTYN
-329 INFVYLVPLCIVPLL
+329 INFVYVVPLCIVPLL

-349 DTRLAFFVYLM
+349 DTRLAFFVFLM

-369 PSDFSFLFMQL
+369 PSDFSFIFMQL

-388 SVTDLYK
+388 TMPDLYK
-395 RANLFVVVV
+395 RANLFVVAV
-404 LIVTSYMITY
+404 LIVVSYVFCYI
-414 VSFHLIYEANLSTVS
+414 SFHMIYEGNLSTVS
-429 LDHLGYLLINGLGI
+429 LDNLGFLLINGLGI

-498 AAANEVDANSLL
+498 AAANEVNANALL

-542 LDPFESSQLILN
+542 LDPFESSRLILN
-554 HVTEGIEI
+554 HISDGIEI

-567 LPDRVIDFIRT
+567 LPDRIIDFIRT
-578 HHGTSPTR
+578 HHGTTPTR
-586 YFFHKAKK
+586 YFYHKAKK
-594 ENEDIDKT
+594 ENEDVDKSI
-602 LFCYP
+602 FCYP

-629 KSLHEPTA
+629 KSLQEPTA
-637 EGITNFV
+637 EGIASFV
-644 EKIIEEQ
+644 QKIIEEQ
-651 SEENQFNEADISL
+651 AEENQFDEADISL
-664 REIERIKKVLVEKLI
+664 REIELIKKILIEKLI
-679 NAYNLREVY
+679 NVYHLREVY

>member
-1 MESIVERKGENVFLT
+1 
-16 DKTVMQF
+16 MQF
-23 FYKHQSLIYKI
+23 FYKHQSFIYKV
-34 ILFLITTVC
+34 ILFLITVFC

-49 RSGGFKYSY
+49 RSGGFKYNY

-72 FDFPISKS
+72 FDFPIAKS
-80 DEELTAER
+80 EEELNAER
-88 ISIEQESPLIFIMDT
+88 QAVAQESPLIFTRDT
-103 LAEQRSFE
+103 LAEQRSLE
-111 RTRKWIRQQGN
+111 RTRKWIRQQVTPF
-122 SISSSALQRAWERYL
+122 SSSRLLKDWDRYL
-137 SSLYSPG
+137 TNLYSPG
-144 LIDASFAVQ
+144 LINASFAIQ
-153 STKPILLIKNNI
+153 SAKPVLVVRDNSA
-165 GQKLIFSD
+165 QKLLFSD

-179 LPFSNQS
+179 LPFSNES
-186 PLLDSIIANASN
+186 ALLNGIIANASN

-211 LDSTLT
+211 LDSLLT

-242 AQGEVVDQKRYQI
+242 AQGEVVDQKRFQI
-255 LNSLKVEYLNDLW
+255 LNSLRVEYLSDLW

-274 IVIGYSLIVSLIIF
+274 IIIGYSILVSILIF
-288 LIFLFLW
+288 LTFLFLW
-295 RYRPLVFENNT
+295 RYRSLVYENNT
-306 KLVFIFSTILIMVA
+306 KVVFVFSTILIMVA
-320 AIKLAMANN
+320 AIKLAMTYN
-329 INFVYLVPLCIVPLL
+329 INFVYVVPLCIVPLL

-349 DTRLAFFVYLM
+349 DTRLAFFVFLM

-369 PSDFSFLFMQL
+369 PSDFSFIFMQL

-388 SVTDLYK
+388 TMPDLYK
-395 RANLFVVVV
+395 RANLFVVAV
-404 LIVTSYMITY
+404 LIVVSYVFCYI
-414 VSFHLIYEANLSTVS
+414 SFHMIYEGNLSTVS
-429 LDHLGYLLINGLGI
+429 IDNLGFLLINGLGI

-498 AAANEVDANSLL
+498 AAANEVNANALL

-542 LDPFESSQLILN
+542 LDPFESSRLILN
-554 HVTEGIEI
+554 HISDGIEI

-567 LPDRVIDFIRT
+567 LPDRIIDFIRT
-578 HHGTSPTR
+578 HHGTTPTR
-586 YFFHKAKK
+586 YFYHKAKK
-594 ENEDIDKT
+594 ENEDVDKSI
-602 LFCYP
+602 FCYP

-629 KSLHEPTA
+629 KSLQEPTA
-637 EGITNFV
+637 EGIASFV
-644 EKIIEEQ
+644 QKIIEEQ
-651 SEENQFNEADISL
+651 AEENQFDEADISL
-664 REIERIKKVLVEKLI
+664 REIELIKKILIEKLI
-679 NAYNLREVY
+679 NVYHLREVY

>member
-1 MESIVERKGENVFLT
+1 
-16 DKTVMQF
+16 MQF
-23 FYKHQSLIYKI
+23 FYKYQSFIYKV
-34 ILFLITTVC
+34 ILFLITLFC

-49 RSGGFKYSY
+49 RSGGFKYNY
-58 QTGKPWPYETLLAP
+58 QTGKPWPYETFLAP
-72 FDFPISKS
+72 FDFPIAKS
-80 DEELTAER
+80 EEELNAER
-88 ISIEQESPLIFIMDT
+88 QAVAQESPLIFTRDT
-103 LAEQRSFE
+103 LAEQRSLE
-111 RTRKWIRQQGN
+111 RTRKWIRQQVTPF
-122 SISSSALQRAWERYL
+122 SSSRILKDWDRYL
-137 SSLYSPG
+137 TNLYSPG
-144 LIDASFAVQ
+144 LIDASFAIQ
-153 STKPILLIKNNI
+153 SAKPILVVRDNSA
-165 GQKLIFSD
+165 QKLLFSD

-179 LPFSNQS
+179 LPFSNES
-186 PLLDSIIANASN
+186 ALLNGIIANASN

-211 LDSTLT
+211 LDSLLT

-242 AQGEVVDQKRYQI
+242 AQGEVVDQKRFQI
-255 LNSLKVEYLNDLW
+255 LNSLRVEYLSDLW

-274 IVIGYSLIVSLIIF
+274 IIIGYFILVSILIF
-288 LIFLFLW
+288 LTFLFLW
-295 RYRPLVFENNT
+295 RYRPLVYENNT
-306 KLVFIFSTILIMVA
+306 KVVFVFSTILIMVA
-320 AIKLAMANN
+320 AIKLAMTYN
-329 INFVYLVPLCIVPLL
+329 INFVYVVPLCIVPLL

-349 DTRLAFFVYLM
+349 DTRLAFFVFLM

-369 PSDFSFLFMQL
+369 PSDFSFIFMQL

-388 SVTDLYK
+388 TMPDLYK
-395 RANLFVVVV
+395 RANLFVVAV
-404 LIVTSYMITY
+404 LIVVSYVFCYI
-414 VSFHLIYEANLSTVS
+414 SFHMIYEGNLSTVS
-429 LDHLGYLLINGLGI
+429 LDHLGFLLINGLGI

-498 AAANEVDANSLL
+498 AAANEVNANALL

-542 LDPFESSQLILN
+542 LDPFESSRLILN
-554 HVTEGIEI
+554 HISDGIEI

-567 LPDRVIDFIRT
+567 LPDRIIDFIRT
-578 HHGTSPTR
+578 HHGTTPTR
-586 YFFHKAKK
+586 YFYHKAKK
-594 ENEDIDKT
+594 ENEDVDKSI
-602 LFCYP
+602 FCYP

-629 KSLHEPTA
+629 KSLQEPTA
-637 EGITNFV
+637 EGIASFV
-644 EKIIEEQ
+644 QKIIEEQ
-651 SEENQFNEADISL
+651 ADENQFDEADISL
-664 REIERIKKVLVEKLI
+664 REIELIKKILIEKLI
-679 NAYNLREVY
+679 NVYHLREVY

>member
-1 MESIVERKGENVFLT
+1 
-16 DKTVMQF
+16 MQF
-23 FYKHQSLIYKI
+23 FYKYQSFIYKV
-34 ILFLITTVC
+34 ILFLITVFC

-49 RSGGFKYSY
+49 RSGGFKYNY

-72 FDFPISKS
+72 FDFPIAKS
-80 DEELTAER
+80 EEELNAER
-88 ISIEQESPLIFIMDT
+88 QAVAQESPLIFTRDT
-103 LAEQRSFE
+103 LAEQRSLE
-111 RTRKWIRQQGN
+111 RTRKWIRQQVTPF
-122 SISSSALQRAWERYL
+122 SSSRILKDWDRYL
-137 SSLYSPG
+137 TNLYSPG
-144 LIDASFAVQ
+144 LIDASFAIQ
-153 STKPILLIKNNI
+153 SAKPILVVRDNSA
-165 GQKLIFSD
+165 QKLLFSD

-179 LPFSNQS
+179 LPFSNKS
-186 PLLDSIIANASN
+186 ALLNGIIANASN

-211 LDSTLT
+211 LDSLLT

-242 AQGEVVDQKRYQI
+242 AQGEVVDQKRFQI
-255 LNSLKVEYLNDLW
+255 LNSLRVEYLSDLW

-274 IVIGYSLIVSLIIF
+274 IIIGYSILVSILIF
-288 LIFLFLW
+288 LTFLFLW
-295 RYRPLVFENNT
+295 RYRPLVYENNT
-306 KLVFIFSTILIMVA
+306 KVVFVFSTILIMVA
-320 AIKLAMANN
+320 AIKLAMTYN
-329 INFVYLVPLCIVPLL
+329 INFVYVVPLCIVPLL

-349 DTRLAFFVYLM
+349 DTRLAFFVFLM

-369 PSDFSFLFMQL
+369 PSDFSFIFMQL

-388 SVTDLYK
+388 TMPDLYK
-395 RANLFVVVV
+395 RANLFVVAV
-404 LIVTSYMITY
+404 LIVVSYVFCYI
-414 VSFHLIYEANLSTVS
+414 SFHMIYEGNLSTVS
-429 LDHLGYLLINGLGI
+429 LDNLGFLLINGLGI
-443 LFVHPLVYVFE
+443 LFVHPLVYIFE

-498 AAANEVDANSLL
+498 AAANEVNANALL

-542 LDPFESSQLILN
+542 LDPFESSRLILN
-554 HVTEGIEI
+554 HISDGIEI

-567 LPDRVIDFIRT
+567 LPDRIIDFIRT
-578 HHGTSPTR
+578 HHGTTPTR
-586 YFFHKAKK
+586 YFYHKAKK
-594 ENEDIDKT
+594 ENEDVDKSI
-602 LFCYP
+602 FCYP

-629 KSLHEPTA
+629 KSLQEPTA
-637 EGITNFV
+637 EGIASFV
-644 EKIIEEQ
+644 QKIIEEQ
-651 SEENQFNEADISL
+651 ADENQFDEADISL
-664 REIERIKKVLVEKLI
+664 REIELIKKILIEKLI
-679 NAYNLREVY
+679 NVYHLREVY

>member
-1 MESIVERKGENVFLT
+1 
-16 DKTVMQF
+16 MQF
-23 FYKHQSLIYKI
+23 FYKHQSFIYKV
-34 ILFLITTVC
+34 ILFLITVFS

-49 RSGGFKYSY
+49 RSGGFKYNY

-72 FDFPISKS
+72 FDFPIAKS
-80 DEELTAER
+80 EEELIAER
-88 ISIEQESPLIFIMDT
+88 LAVAQESPLIFTRDT
-103 LAEQRSFE
+103 LAEQRSLE
-111 RTRKWIRQQGN
+111 RTRKWIRQQVTPF
-122 SISSSALQRAWERYL
+122 SSSRLLKDWDRYL
-137 SSLYSPG
+137 TNLYSPG
-144 LIDASFAVQ
+144 LIDASFAIQ
-153 STKPILLIKNNI
+153 SAKPILVVRDNSA
-165 GQKLIFSD
+165 QKLLFSD

-179 LPFSNQS
+179 LPFSNES
-186 PLLDSIIANASN
+186 SLLNGIIANASN

-211 LDSTLT
+211 LDSLLT
-217 RQKLEES
+217 RQKLDES

-242 AQGEVVDQKRYQI
+242 AQGEVVDQKRFQI
-255 LNSLKVEYLNDLW
+255 LNSLRVEYLSDLW

-274 IVIGYSLIVSLIIF
+274 IIIGYSILVSILIF
-288 LIFLFLW
+288 LTFLFLW
-295 RYRPLVFENNT
+295 RYRPLVYENNT
-306 KLVFIFSTILIMVA
+306 KVVFVYSTILIMVA
-320 AIKLAMANN
+320 AIKLAMTYN
-329 INFVYLVPLCIVPLL
+329 INFVYVVPLCIVPLL

-349 DTRLAFFVYLM
+349 DTRLAFFVFLM

-369 PSDFSFLFMQL
+369 PSDFSFIFMQL

-388 SVTDLYK
+388 TMPDLYK
-395 RANLFVVVV
+395 RANLFVVAI
-404 LIVTSYMITY
+404 LIVVSYVFCYI
-414 VSFHLIYEANLSTVS
+414 SFHMIYEGNLSTVS
-429 LDHLGYLLINGLGI
+429 LDNLGFLLINGLGI

-498 AAANEVDANSLL
+498 AAANEVNANALL

-527 YFSENQSTNYNPHHE
+527 YFSENQSTNYNPHNE
-542 LDPFESSQLILN
+542 LDPFESSRLILN
-554 HVTEGIEI
+554 HISDGIEI

-567 LPDRVIDFIRT
+567 LPDRIIDFIRT
-578 HHGTSPTR
+578 HHGTTPTR
-586 YFFHKAKK
+586 YFYHKAKN
-594 ENEDIDKT
+594 ENEDVDKSI
-602 LFCYP
+602 FCYP

-629 KSLHEPTA
+629 KSLQEPTA
-637 EGITNFV
+637 EGIASFV
-644 EKIIEEQ
+644 QKIIEEQ
-651 SEENQFNEADISL
+651 AEENQFDEADISL
-664 REIERIKKVLVEKLI
+664 REIELIKKILIDKLI
-679 NAYNLREVY
+679 NVYHLREVY

>member
-1 MESIVERKGENVFLT
+1 
-16 DKTVMQF
+16 MQF
-23 FYKHQSLIYKI
+23 FYKYQSFIYKV
-34 ILFLITTVC
+34 ILFLITVFC

-49 RSGGFKYSY
+49 RSGGFKYNY

-72 FDFPISKS
+72 FDFPIAKS
-80 DEELTAER
+80 EEELNAER
-88 ISIEQESPLIFIMDT
+88 QAVAQESPLIFTRDT
-103 LAEQRSFE
+103 LAEQRSLE
-111 RTRKWIRQQGN
+111 RTRKWIRQQVTPF
-122 SISSSALQRAWERYL
+122 SSSRLLKDWDRYL
-137 SSLYSPG
+137 TNLYSPG
-144 LIDASFAVQ
+144 LIDASFAIQ
-153 STKPILLIKNNI
+153 SAKPILVVRDNSA
-165 GQKLIFSD
+165 QKLLFSD

-179 LPFSNQS
+179 LPFSNES
-186 PLLDSIIANASN
+186 ALLNGIIANSSN

-211 LDSTLT
+211 LDSLLT

-242 AQGEVVDQKRYQI
+242 AQGEVVDQKRFQI
-255 LNSLKVEYLNDLW
+255 LNSLRVEYLSDLW

-274 IVIGYSLIVSLIIF
+274 IIIGYSILVSILIF
-288 LIFLFLW
+288 LTFLFLW
-295 RYRPLVFENNT
+295 RYRPLVYENNT
-306 KLVFIFSTILIMVA
+306 KVVFVFSTILIMVA
-320 AIKLAMANN
+320 AIKLAMTYN
-329 INFVYLVPLCIVPLL
+329 INFVYVVPLCIVPLL

-349 DTRLAFFVYLM
+349 DTRLAFFVFLM

-369 PSDFSFLFMQL
+369 PSDFSFIFMQL

-388 SVTDLYK
+388 TMPDLYK
-395 RANLFVVVV
+395 RANLFVVAV
-404 LIVTSYMITY
+404 LIVVSYVFCYI
-414 VSFHLIYEANLSTVS
+414 SFHMIYEGNLSTVS
-429 LDHLGYLLINGLGI
+429 LDHLGFLLINGLGI

-498 AAANEVDANSLL
+498 AAANEVNANALL

-542 LDPFESSQLILN
+542 LDPFESSRLILN
-554 HVTEGIEI
+554 HISDGIEI

-567 LPDRVIDFIRT
+567 LPDRIIDFIRT
-578 HHGTSPTR
+578 HHGTTPTR
-586 YFFHKAKK
+586 YFYHKAKK
-594 ENEDIDKT
+594 ENEDVDKSI
-602 LFCYP
+602 FCYP

-629 KSLHEPTA
+629 KSLQEPTA
-637 EGITNFV
+637 EGIASFV
-644 EKIIEEQ
+644 QKIIEEQ
-651 SEENQFNEADISL
+651 ADENQFDEADISL
-664 REIERIKKVLVEKLI
+664 REIELIKKILIEKLI
-679 NAYNLREVY
+679 NVYHLREVY

>member
-1 MESIVERKGENVFLT
+1 
-16 DKTVMQF
+16 MQF
-23 FYKHQSLIYKI
+23 FYKYQSFIYKV
-34 ILFLITTVC
+34 ILFLITVFC

-49 RSGGFKYSY
+49 RSGGFKYNY

-72 FDFPISKS
+72 FDFPIAKS
-80 DEELTAER
+80 EEELNAER
-88 ISIEQESPLIFIMDT
+88 QAVAQESPLIFTRDT
-103 LAEQRSFE
+103 LAEQRSLD
-111 RTRKWIRQQGN
+111 RTRKWIRQQVTPF
-122 SISSSALQRAWERYL
+122 SSSRIIRDWDRYL
-137 SSLYSPG
+137 NNLYSPG
-144 LIDASFAVQ
+144 LIDASFAIQ
-153 STKPILLIKNNI
+153 SAKPILVVRDNSA
-165 GQKLIFSD
+165 QKLLFSD

-179 LPFSNQS
+179 LPFSNES
-186 PLLDSIIANASN
+186 ALLNGIIANASN

-211 LDSTLT
+211 LDSLLT

-242 AQGEVVDQKRYQI
+242 AQGEVVDQKRFQI
-255 LNSLKVEYLNDLW
+255 LNSLRVEYLSDLW

-274 IVIGYSLIVSLIIF
+274 IIIGYSILVSILIF
-288 LIFLFLW
+288 LTFLFLW
-295 RYRPLVFENNT
+295 RYRPLVYENNT
-306 KLVFIFSTILIMVA
+306 KVVFVFSTILIMVA
-320 AIKLAMANN
+320 AIKLAMTYN
-329 INFVYLVPLCIVPLL
+329 INFVYVVPLCIVPLL

-349 DTRLAFFVYLM
+349 DTRLAFFVFLM

-369 PSDFSFLFMQL
+369 PSDFSFIFMQL

-388 SVTDLYK
+388 TMPDLYK
-395 RANLFVVVV
+395 RANLFVVAV
-404 LIVTSYMITY
+404 LIVVSYVFCYI
-414 VSFHLIYEANLSTVS
+414 SFHMIYEGNLSTVS
-429 LDHLGYLLINGLGI
+429 LDNLGFLLINGLGI
-443 LFVHPLVYVFE
+443 LFVHPLVYIFE

-498 AAANEVDANSLL
+498 AAANEVNANALL

-542 LDPFESSQLILN
+542 LDPFESSRLILN
-554 HVTEGIEI
+554 HISDGIEI

-567 LPDRVIDFIRT
+567 LPDRIIDFIRT
-578 HHGTSPTR
+578 HHGTTPTR
-586 YFFHKAKK
+586 YFYHKAKK
-594 ENEDIDKT
+594 ENEDVDKSI
-602 LFCYP
+602 FCYP

-629 KSLHEPTA
+629 KSLQEPTA
-637 EGITNFV
+637 EGIASFV
-644 EKIIEEQ
+644 QKIIEEQ
-651 SEENQFNEADISL
+651 AEENQFDEADISL
-664 REIERIKKVLVEKLI
+664 REIELIKKILIEKLI
-679 NAYNLREVY
+679 NVYHLREVY

>member
-1 MESIVERKGENVFLT
+1 
-16 DKTVMQF
+16 MQF
-23 FYKHQSLIYKI
+23 FYKYQSFIYKV
-34 ILFLITTVC
+34 ILFLITVFC

-49 RSGGFKYSY
+49 RSGGFKYNY

-72 FDFPISKS
+72 FDFPIAKS
-80 DEELTAER
+80 EEELNAER
-88 ISIEQESPLIFIMDT
+88 QAGAQESPLIFTRDT
-103 LAEQRSFE
+103 LAEQRSLD
-111 RTRKWIRQQGN
+111 RTRKWIRQQVTPF
-122 SISSSALQRAWERYL
+122 SSSRILRDWDRYL
-137 SSLYSPG
+137 NNLYSPG
-144 LIDASFAVQ
+144 LIDASFAIQ
-153 STKPILLIKNNI
+153 SAKPILVVRDNSA
-165 GQKLIFSD
+165 QKLLFSD

-179 LPFSNQS
+179 LPFSNES
-186 PLLDSIIANASN
+186 PLLNGIIANASN

-211 LDSTLT
+211 LDSLLT

-242 AQGEVVDQKRYQI
+242 AQGEVVDQKRFQI
-255 LNSLKVEYLNDLW
+255 LNSLRVEYLSDLW

-274 IVIGYSLIVSLIIF
+274 IIIGYSILVSILIF
-288 LIFLFLW
+288 LTFLFLW
-295 RYRPLVFENNT
+295 RYCPLVYENNT
-306 KLVFIFSTILIMVA
+306 KVVFVFTTILIMVA
-320 AIKLAMANN
+320 AIKLAMTYN
-329 INFVYLVPLCIVPLL
+329 INFVYVVPLCIVPLL

-349 DTRLAFFVYLM
+349 DTRLAFFVFLM
-360 GLLLIGFMV
+360 GLFLIGFMV
-369 PSDFSFLFMQL
+369 PSDFSFIFMQL

-388 SVTDLYK
+388 TMPDLYK
-395 RANLFVVVV
+395 RANLFVVAV
-404 LIVTSYMITY
+404 LIVVSYVFCYI
-414 VSFHLIYEANLSTVS
+414 SFHMIYEGNLSTVS
-429 LDHLGYLLINGLGI
+429 LDNLGFLLINGLGI
-443 LFVHPLVYVFE
+443 LFVHPLVYIFE

-498 AAANEVDANSLL
+498 AAANEVNANALL

-542 LDPFESSQLILN
+542 LDTFESSRLILN
-554 HVTEGIEI
+554 HISDGIEI

-567 LPDRVIDFIRT
+567 LPDRIIDFIRT
-578 HHGTSPTR
+578 HHGTTPTR
-586 YFFHKAKK
+586 YFYHKAKK
-594 ENEDIDKT
+594 ENEDVDKSI
-602 LFCYP
+602 FCYP

-629 KSLHEPTA
+629 KSLQEPTA
-637 EGITNFV
+637 EGIASFV
-644 EKIIEEQ
+644 QKIIEEQ
-651 SEENQFNEADISL
+651 AEENQFDEADISL
-664 REIERIKKVLVEKLI
+664 REIELIKKILIEKLI
-679 NAYNLREVY
+679 NVYHLREVY

>member
-1 MESIVERKGENVFLT
+1 M
-16 DKTVMQF
+16 
-23 FYKHQSLIYKI
+23 
-34 ILFLITTVC
+34 ITAAC

-72 FDFPISKS
+72 FDFPIAKS
-80 DEELTAER
+80 AEELLDEQQEVER
-88 ISIEQESPLIFIMDT
+88 QSPLLFSRDT

-111 RTRKWIRQQGN
+111 RTTKWIRQQTTPT
-122 SISSSALQRAWERYL
+122 SFALLKAWERYL
-137 SSLYSPG
+137 TNLYSPG

-153 STKPILLIKNNI
+153 RSKPVVVVRGNSAD
-165 GQKLIFSD
+165 KLMFSD
-173 LKINDS
+173 LNVNDS
-179 LPFSNQS
+179 LPLSN
-186 PLLDSIIANASN
+186 DSSQLNALITNTAN

-211 LDSTLT
+211 LDSLLT

-224 LSLILPT
+224 LSLIVPT

-255 LNSLKVEYLNDLW
+255 LNSLKVEYLSDLW
-268 ASSEQS
+268 SSSERS
-274 IVIGYSLIVSLIIF
+274 IVVGYSILVSIIIF
-288 LIFLFLW
+288 LIYLFLW
-295 RYRPLVFENNT
+295 RYRPLVYENNT
-306 KLVFIFSTILIMVA
+306 KVVFIFTTILIMVA
-320 AIKLAMANN
+320 SIKLAMTYD
-329 INFVYLVPLCIVPLL
+329 IDFVYVVPLCIVPLL

-349 DTRLAFFVYLM
+349 DTRLAFFVFLM

-388 SVTDLYK
+388 TMPDLYK

-404 LIVTSYMITY
+404 LIVLSY
-414 VSFHLIYEANLSTVS
+414 VFCHLSFHLIYEGNLSTVS
-429 LDHLGYLLINGLGI
+429 LDHLGFLLINGLGI

-498 AAANEVDANSLL
+498 AAANEVNANALL

-527 YFSENQSTNYNPHHE
+527 YFSENQTTNYNPHHE
-542 LDPFESSQLILN
+542 LDPIESSRLILN
-554 HVTEGIEI
+554 HISDGIEI

-567 LPDRVIDFIRT
+567 LPDRIIDFIRT
-578 HHGTSPTR
+578 HHGTTPTR
-586 YFFHKAKK
+586 YFYHMAKK
-594 ENEDIDKT
+594 ENEDIDKS
-602 LFCYP
+602 LFTYP

-629 KSLHEPTA
+629 KSLQEPTA
-637 EGITNFV
+637 DGIANFV
-644 EKIIEEQ
+644 QKIIEEQ
-651 SEENQFNEADISL
+651 LEENQFDEADISL
-664 REIERIKKVLVEKLI
+664 REIEFIKKVLIEKLI
-679 NAYNLREVY
+679 NVHHLREVY

>member
-1 MESIVERKGENVFLT
+1 
-16 DKTVMQF
+16 MQF
-23 FYKHQSLIYKI
+23 FYKYQSFIYKV
-34 ILFLITTVC
+34 ILFLTTVFC

-49 RSGGFKYSY
+49 RSGGFKYNY
-58 QTGKPWPYETLLAP
+58 QAGKPWPYETLLAP
-72 FDFPISKS
+72 FDFPIAKS
-80 DEELTAER
+80 EEELNAER
-88 ISIEQESPLIFIMDT
+88 QAVAQESPLIFTRDT
-103 LAEQRSFE
+103 LAEKRSLE
-111 RTRKWIRQQGN
+111 RTRKWIRQQVTPL
-122 SISSSALQRAWERYL
+122 SSSRLLNDWDSYL
-137 SSLYSPG
+137 TILYSPG
-144 LIDASFAVQ
+144 LIDASFAIQ
-153 STKPILLIKNNI
+153 SAKPILVVSDNSA
-165 GQKLIFSD
+165 QKLLFSD

-179 LPFSNQS
+179 LPFSDES
-186 PLLDSIIANASN
+186 ALLNGIIANASN

-211 LDSTLT
+211 LDSLLT

-242 AQGEVVDQKRYQI
+242 AQGEVVDQKRFQI
-255 LNSLKVEYLNDLW
+255 LNSLRVEYLSDLW

-274 IVIGYSLIVSLIIF
+274 IIVGYSILVSILIL
-288 LIFLFLW
+288 LTFLFLW
-295 RYRPLVFENNT
+295 RYRPLVYENNT
-306 KLVFIFSTILIMVA
+306 KVVFVFSTILIMVA
-320 AIKLAMANN
+320 AIKLAMTYN
-329 INFVYLVPLCIVPLL
+329 INFVYVVPLCIVPLL

-349 DTRLAFFVYLM
+349 DTRLAFFVFLM

-369 PSDFSFLFMQL
+369 PSDFSFIFMQL

-388 SVTDLYK
+388 TMPDLYK
-395 RANLFVVVV
+395 RANLFVVAA
-404 LIVTSYMITY
+404 LIVVSYVFCHI
-414 VSFHLIYEANLSTVS
+414 SFHMIYEGNLSTVS
-429 LDHLGYLLINGLGI
+429 LDQLGFLLINGLGI

-498 AAANEVDANSLL
+498 AAANEVNANALL

-527 YFSENQSTNYNPHHE
+527 YFSENQSTNYNPHQE
-542 LDPFESSQLILN
+542 LDPFESSRLILN
-554 HVTEGIEI
+554 HISDGIEI

-567 LPDRVIDFIRT
+567 LPDRIIDFIRT
-578 HHGTSPTR
+578 HHGTTPTR
-586 YFFHKAKK
+586 YFYHMAKK
-594 ENEDIDKT
+594 DNEDVDKSI
-602 LFCYP
+602 FCYT

-637 EGITNFV
+637 DGIASFV
-644 EKIIEEQ
+644 QKIIEEQ
-651 SEENQFNEADISL
+651 ADENQFDEADISL
-664 REIERIKKVLVEKLI
+664 REIELIKKILIEKLI
-679 NAYNLREVY
+679 NVYHLREVY

>member
-1 MESIVERKGENVFLT
+1 
-16 DKTVMQF
+16 MQF
-23 FYKHQSLIYKI
+23 FYKYQSFIYKV
-34 ILFLITTVC
+34 ILFLITIFC

-49 RSGGFKYSY
+49 RSGGFKYNY

-72 FDFPISKS
+72 FDFPIAKS
-80 DEELTAER
+80 EEELNAER
-88 ISIEQESPLIFIMDT
+88 QAVAQESPLIFTIDT
-103 LAEQRSFE
+103 LAEQRSLD
-111 RTRKWIRQQGN
+111 RTRKWIRQQVTPF
-122 SISSSALQRAWERYL
+122 SSSRILRDWDRYL
-137 SSLYSPG
+137 NNLYSPG
-144 LIDASFAVQ
+144 LIDASFAIQ
-153 STKPILLIKNNI
+153 SAKPILVVRDNSA
-165 GQKLIFSD
+165 QKLLFSD

-179 LPFSNQS
+179 LPFSNES
-186 PLLDSIIANASN
+186 ALLNGIIANAFN

-211 LDSTLT
+211 LDSLLT

-242 AQGEVVDQKRYQI
+242 AQGEVVDQKRFQI
-255 LNSLKVEYLNDLW
+255 LNSLRVEYLSDLW

-274 IVIGYSLIVSLIIF
+274 IIIGYSILVSILIF
-288 LIFLFLW
+288 LTFLFLW
-295 RYRPLVFENNT
+295 RYRPLVYENNT
-306 KLVFIFSTILIMVA
+306 KVVFVFSTILIMVA
-320 AIKLAMANN
+320 AIKLAMTYN
-329 INFVYLVPLCIVPLL
+329 INFVYVVPLCIVPLL

-349 DTRLAFFVYLM
+349 DTRLAFFVFLM

-369 PSDFSFLFMQL
+369 PSDFSFIFMQL

-388 SVTDLYK
+388 TMPDLYK
-395 RANLFVVVV
+395 RANLFVVAV
-404 LIVTSYMITY
+404 LIVVSYVFCYI
-414 VSFHLIYEANLSTVS
+414 SFHMIYEGNLSTVS
-429 LDHLGYLLINGLGI
+429 LDNLGFLLINGLGI
-443 LFVHPLVYVFE
+443 LFVHPLVYIFE

-467 LSDTNSKLLRTLSE
+467 LSDTNSKILRTLSE

-498 AAANEVDANSLL
+498 AAANEVNANALL

-542 LDPFESSQLILN
+542 LDPFESSRLILN
-554 HVTEGIEI
+554 HISDGIEI

-567 LPDRVIDFIRT
+567 LPDRIIDFIRT
-578 HHGTSPTR
+578 HHGTTPTR
-586 YFFHKAKK
+586 YFYHKAKK
-594 ENEDIDKT
+594 ENEDIDKYI
-602 LFCYP
+602 FCYP

-629 KSLHEPTA
+629 KSLQEPTA
-637 EGITNFV
+637 EGIASFV
-644 EKIIEEQ
+644 QKIIEEQ
-651 SEENQFNEADISL
+651 AEENQFDEADISL
-664 REIERIKKVLVEKLI
+664 REIELIKKILIEKLI
-679 NAYNLREVY
+679 NVYHLREVY

>member
-1 MESIVERKGENVFLT
+1 
-16 DKTVMQF
+16 MQF
-23 FYKHQSLIYKI
+23 FYKYQSFIYKV
-34 ILFLITTVC
+34 ILFLITVFC

-49 RSGGFKYSY
+49 RSGGFKYNY

-72 FDFPISKS
+72 FDFPIAKS
-80 DEELTAER
+80 EEELNAER
-88 ISIEQESPLIFIMDT
+88 QAVAQESPLIFTRDT
-103 LAEQRSFE
+103 LAEQRSLE
-111 RTRKWIRQQGN
+111 RTRKWIRQQVTPF
-122 SISSSALQRAWERYL
+122 SSSRILKDWDRYL
-137 SSLYSPG
+137 TNLYSPG
-144 LIDASFAVQ
+144 LIDASFAIQ
-153 STKPILLIKNNI
+153 SAKPILVVRDNSA
-165 GQKLIFSD
+165 QKLLFSD

-179 LPFSNQS
+179 LPFSNKS
-186 PLLDSIIANASN
+186 ALLNGIIANASN

-211 LDSTLT
+211 LDSLLT

-242 AQGEVVDQKRYQI
+242 AQGEVVDQKRFQI
-255 LNSLKVEYLNDLW
+255 LNSLRVEYLSDLW

-274 IVIGYSLIVSLIIF
+274 IIIGYSILVSILIF
-288 LIFLFLW
+288 LTFLFLW
-295 RYRPLVFENNT
+295 RYRPLVYENNT
-306 KLVFIFSTILIMVA
+306 KVVFVFSTILIMVA
-320 AIKLAMANN
+320 AIKLAMTYN
-329 INFVYLVPLCIVPLL
+329 INFVYVVPLCIVPLL

-349 DTRLAFFVYLM
+349 DTRLAFFVFLM

-369 PSDFSFLFMQL
+369 PSDFSFIFMQL

-388 SVTDLYK
+388 TMPDLYK
-395 RANLFVVVV
+395 RANLFVVAV
-404 LIVTSYMITY
+404 LIVVSYVFCYI
-414 VSFHLIYEANLSTVS
+414 SFHMIYEGNLSTVS
-429 LDHLGYLLINGLGI
+429 LDNLGFLLINGLGI
-443 LFVHPLVYVFE
+443 LFVHPLVYIYE

-498 AAANEVDANSLL
+498 AAANEVNANALL

-542 LDPFESSQLILN
+542 LDPFESSRLILN
-554 HVTEGIEI
+554 HISDGIEI

-567 LPDRVIDFIRT
+567 LPDRIIDFIRT
-578 HHGTSPTR
+578 HHGTTPTR
-586 YFFHKAKK
+586 YFYHKAKK
-594 ENEDIDKT
+594 ENEDVDKSI
-602 LFCYP
+602 FCYP

-629 KSLHEPTA
+629 KSLQEPTA
-637 EGITNFV
+637 EGIASFV
-644 EKIIEEQ
+644 QKIIEEQ
-651 SEENQFNEADISL
+651 AEENQFDEADISL
-664 REIERIKKVLVEKLI
+664 REIELIKKILIEKLI
-679 NAYNLREVY
+679 NVYHLREVY

>member
-1 MESIVERKGENVFLT
+1 
-16 DKTVMQF
+16 MQF
-23 FYKHQSLIYKI
+23 FYKYQSFIYKV
-34 ILFLITTVC
+34 ILFLITVFC

-49 RSGGFKYSY
+49 RSGGFKYNY

-72 FDFPISKS
+72 FDFPIAKS
-80 DEELTAER
+80 EEELNAER
-88 ISIEQESPLIFIMDT
+88 QAVAQESPLIFTRDT
-103 LAEQRSFE
+103 LAEQRSLE
-111 RTRKWIRQQGN
+111 RTRKWIRQQVTPF
-122 SISSSALQRAWERYL
+122 SSSRILKDWDRYL
-137 SSLYSPG
+137 TNLYSPG
-144 LIDASFAVQ
+144 LIDASFAIQ
-153 STKPILLIKNNI
+153 SAKPILVVRDNSA
-165 GQKLIFSD
+165 QKLLFSD

-179 LPFSNQS
+179 LPFSNES
-186 PLLDSIIANASN
+186 ALLNGIIANASN

-211 LDSTLT
+211 LDSLLT

-242 AQGEVVDQKRYQI
+242 AQGEVVDQKRFQI
-255 LNSLKVEYLNDLW
+255 LNSLRVEYLSDLW

-274 IVIGYSLIVSLIIF
+274 IIIGYSILVSILIF
-288 LIFLFLW
+288 LTFLFLW
-295 RYRPLVFENNT
+295 RYRPLVYENNT
-306 KLVFIFSTILIMVA
+306 KVVFVFSTILIMVA
-320 AIKLAMANN
+320 AIKLAMTYN
-329 INFVYLVPLCIVPLL
+329 INFVYVVPLCIVPLL

-349 DTRLAFFVYLM
+349 DTRLAFFVFLM

-369 PSDFSFLFMQL
+369 PSDFSFIFMQL

-388 SVTDLYK
+388 TMPDLYK
-395 RANLFVVVV
+395 RANLFVVAV
-404 LIVTSYMITY
+404 LIVVSYVFCFI
-414 VSFHLIYEANLSTVS
+414 SFHMIYEGNLSTVS
-429 LDHLGYLLINGLGI
+429 LDNLGFLLINGLGI

-498 AAANEVDANSLL
+498 AAANEVNANALL

-542 LDPFESSQLILN
+542 LDPFESSRLILN
-554 HVTEGIEI
+554 HISDGIEI

-567 LPDRVIDFIRT
+567 LPDRIIDFIRT
-578 HHGTSPTR
+578 HHGTTPTR
-586 YFFHKAKK
+586 YFYHKAKK
-594 ENEDIDKT
+594 ENEDVDKSI
-602 LFCYP
+602 FCYP

-629 KSLHEPTA
+629 KSLQEPTA
-637 EGITNFV
+637 EGIASFV
-644 EKIIEEQ
+644 QKIIEEQ
-651 SEENQFNEADISL
+651 ADENQFDEADISL
-664 REIERIKKVLVEKLI
+664 REIELIKKILIEKLI
-679 NAYNLREVY
+679 NVYHLREVY

>member
-1 MESIVERKGENVFLT
+1 
-16 DKTVMQF
+16 MQF
-23 FYKHQSLIYKI
+23 FYKYQSFIYKV
-34 ILFLITTVC
+34 ILFLITVFC

-49 RSGGFKYSY
+49 RSGGFKYNY

-72 FDFPISKS
+72 FDFPIAKS
-80 DEELTAER
+80 EEELNAER
-88 ISIEQESPLIFIMDT
+88 QAVAQESPLIFTRDT
-103 LAEQRSFE
+103 LAEQRSLD
-111 RTRKWIRQQGN
+111 RTRKWIRQQVTPF
-122 SISSSALQRAWERYL
+122 SSSRILRDWDRYL
-137 SSLYSPG
+137 NNLYSPG
-144 LIDASFAVQ
+144 LIDASFAIQ
-153 STKPILLIKNNI
+153 SAKPILVVRDNSA
-165 GQKLIFSD
+165 QKLLFSD

-179 LPFSNQS
+179 LPFSNES
-186 PLLDSIIANASN
+186 ALLNGIIANASN

-211 LDSTLT
+211 LDSLLT

-242 AQGEVVDQKRYQI
+242 AQGEVVDQKRFQI
-255 LNSLKVEYLNDLW
+255 LNSLRVEYLSDLW

-274 IVIGYSLIVSLIIF
+274 IVIGYSILVSILIF
-288 LIFLFLW
+288 LTFLFLW
-295 RYRPLVFENNT
+295 RYRPLVYENNT
-306 KLVFIFSTILIMVA
+306 KVVFVFSTILIMVA
-320 AIKLAMANN
+320 AIKFAMTYN
-329 INFVYLVPLCIVPLL
+329 INFVYVVPLCIVPLL

-349 DTRLAFFVYLM
+349 DTRLAFFVFLM

-369 PSDFSFLFMQL
+369 PSDFSFIFMQL

-388 SVTDLYK
+388 TMPDLYK
-395 RANLFVVVV
+395 RANLFVVAI
-404 LIVTSYMITY
+404 LIVVSYVFCYI
-414 VSFHLIYEANLSTVS
+414 SFHMIYEGNLSTVS
-429 LDHLGYLLINGLGI
+429 LDNLGFLLINGLGI
-443 LFVHPLVYVFE
+443 LFVHPLVYIFE

-498 AAANEVDANSLL
+498 AAANEVNANALL

-542 LDPFESSQLILN
+542 LDPFESSRLILN
-554 HVTEGIEI
+554 HISDGIEI

-567 LPDRVIDFIRT
+567 LPDRIIDFIRT
-578 HHGTSPTR
+578 HHGTTPTR
-586 YFFHKAKK
+586 YFYHKAKK
-594 ENEDIDKT
+594 ENEDVDKSI
-602 LFCYP
+602 FCYP

-629 KSLHEPTA
+629 KSLQEPTA
-637 EGITNFV
+637 EGIASFV
-644 EKIIEEQ
+644 QKIIEEQ
-651 SEENQFNEADISL
+651 ADENQFDEADISL
-664 REIERIKKVLVEKLI
+664 REIELIKKILIEKLI
-679 NAYNLREVY
+679 NVYHLREVY

>member
-1 MESIVERKGENVFLT
+1 
-16 DKTVMQF
+16 MQF
-23 FYKHQSLIYKI
+23 FYKYQSFIYKV
-34 ILFLITTVC
+34 ILFLITVFC

-49 RSGGFKYSY
+49 RSGGFKYNY

-72 FDFPISKS
+72 FDFPIAKS
-80 DEELTAER
+80 EEELNAER
-88 ISIEQESPLIFIMDT
+88 QAVAQESPLIFTRDT
-103 LAEQRSFE
+103 LAEQRSLD
-111 RTRKWIRQQGN
+111 RTRKWIRQQVTPF
-122 SISSSALQRAWERYL
+122 SSSRILKDWDRYL
-137 SSLYSPG
+137 TNLYSPG
-144 LIDASFAVQ
+144 LIDASFAIQ
-153 STKPILLIKNNI
+153 SAKPILVVRDNSA
-165 GQKLIFSD
+165 QKLLFSD

-179 LPFSNQS
+179 LPFSNES
-186 PLLDSIIANASN
+186 ALLNGIIANASN

-211 LDSTLT
+211 LDSLLT

-242 AQGEVVDQKRYQI
+242 AQGEVVDQKRFQI
-255 LNSLKVEYLNDLW
+255 LNSLRVEYLSDLW

-274 IVIGYSLIVSLIIF
+274 IIIGYSILVSILIF
-288 LIFLFLW
+288 LTFLFLW
-295 RYRPLVFENNT
+295 RYRPLVYENNT
-306 KLVFIFSTILIMVA
+306 KVVFVFSTILIMVA
-320 AIKLAMANN
+320 AIKLAMTYN
-329 INFVYLVPLCIVPLL
+329 INFVYVVPLCIVPLL

-349 DTRLAFFVYLM
+349 DTRLAFFVFLM

-369 PSDFSFLFMQL
+369 PSDFSFIFMQL

-388 SVTDLYK
+388 TMPDLYK
-395 RANLFVVVV
+395 RANLFVVAV
-404 LIVTSYMITY
+404 LIVVSYVFCYI
-414 VSFHLIYEANLSTVS
+414 SFHMIYEGNLSTVS
-429 LDHLGYLLINGLGI
+429 LDNLGFLLINGLGI
-443 LFVHPLVYVFE
+443 LFVHPLVYIFE

-498 AAANEVDANSLL
+498 AAANEVNANALL

-542 LDPFESSQLILN
+542 LDPFESSRLILN
-554 HVTEGIEI
+554 HISHGIEI

-567 LPDRVIDFIRT
+567 LPDRIIDFIRT
-578 HHGTSPTR
+578 HHGTTPTR
-586 YFFHKAKK
+586 YFYHKAKK
-594 ENEDIDKT
+594 ENEDVDKSI
-602 LFCYP
+602 FCYP

-629 KSLHEPTA
+629 KSLQEPTA
-637 EGITNFV
+637 EGIASFV
-644 EKIIEEQ
+644 QKIIEEQ
-651 SEENQFNEADISL
+651 ADENQFDEADISL
-664 REIERIKKVLVEKLI
+664 REIELIKKILIEKLI
-679 NAYNLREVY
+679 NVYHLREVY

>member
-1 MESIVERKGENVFLT
+1 
-16 DKTVMQF
+16 MQF
-23 FYKHQSLIYKI
+23 FYKYQSFIYKV
-34 ILFLITTVC
+34 ILFLITVFC

-49 RSGGFKYSY
+49 RSGGFKYNY

-72 FDFPISKS
+72 FDFPIAKS
-80 DEELTAER
+80 EEELNAER
-88 ISIEQESPLIFIMDT
+88 QAVAQESPLIFTRDT
-103 LAEQRSFE
+103 LAEERSLD
-111 RTRKWIRQQGN
+111 RTRKWIRQQVTPF
-122 SISSSALQRAWERYL
+122 SSSRILRDWDRYL
-137 SSLYSPG
+137 NNLYSPG
-144 LIDASFAVQ
+144 LIDASFAIQ
-153 STKPILLIKNNI
+153 SAKPILVVRDNSA
-165 GQKLIFSD
+165 QKLLFSD

-179 LPFSNQS
+179 LPFSNES
-186 PLLDSIIANASN
+186 PLLNGIIANASN

-211 LDSTLT
+211 LDSLLT

-242 AQGEVVDQKRYQI
+242 AQGEVVDQKRFQI
-255 LNSLKVEYLNDLW
+255 LNSLRVEYLSDLW

-274 IVIGYSLIVSLIIF
+274 IIIGYSILVSILIF
-288 LIFLFLW
+288 LTFLFLW
-295 RYRPLVFENNT
+295 RYCPLVYENNT
-306 KLVFIFSTILIMVA
+306 KVVFVFTTILIMVA
-320 AIKLAMANN
+320 AIKLAMTYN
-329 INFVYLVPLCIVPLL
+329 INFVYVVPLCIVPLL

-349 DTRLAFFVYLM
+349 DTRLAFFVFLM
-360 GLLLIGFMV
+360 GLFLIGFMV
-369 PSDFSFLFMQL
+369 PSDFSFIFMQL

-388 SVTDLYK
+388 TMPDLYK
-395 RANLFVVVV
+395 RANLFVVAV
-404 LIVTSYMITY
+404 LIVVSYVFCYI
-414 VSFHLIYEANLSTVS
+414 SFHMIYEGNLSTVS
-429 LDHLGYLLINGLGI
+429 LDNLGFLLINGLGI
-443 LFVHPLVYVFE
+443 LFVHPLVYIFE

-498 AAANEVDANSLL
+498 AAANEVNANALL

-542 LDPFESSQLILN
+542 LDTFESSRLILN
-554 HVTEGIEI
+554 HISDGIEI

-567 LPDRVIDFIRT
+567 LPDRIIDFIRT
-578 HHGTSPTR
+578 HHGTTPTR
-586 YFFHKAKK
+586 YFYHKAKK
-594 ENEDIDKT
+594 ENEDVDKSI
-602 LFCYP
+602 FCYP

-629 KSLHEPTA
+629 KSLQEPTA
-637 EGITNFV
+637 EGIASFV
-644 EKIIEEQ
+644 QKIIEEQ
-651 SEENQFNEADISL
+651 AEENQFDEADISL
-664 REIERIKKVLVEKLI
+664 REIELIKKILIEKLI
-679 NAYNLREVY
+679 NVYHLREVY

>member
-1 MESIVERKGENVFLT
+1 
-16 DKTVMQF
+16 MQF
-23 FYKHQSLIYKI
+23 FYKYQSFIYKV
-34 ILFLITTVC
+34 ILFLITVFC

-49 RSGGFKYSY
+49 RSGGFKYNY

-72 FDFPISKS
+72 FDFPIAKS
-80 DEELTAER
+80 EEELNSER
-88 ISIEQESPLIFIMDT
+88 QAVAQESPLIFTRDT
-103 LAEQRSFE
+103 LAEQRSLE
-111 RTRKWIRQQGN
+111 RTRKWIRQQVTPF
-122 SISSSALQRAWERYL
+122 SSSRLLKDWDRYL
-137 SSLYSPG
+137 TNLYSPG
-144 LIDASFAVQ
+144 LIDASFAIQ
-153 STKPILLIKNNI
+153 SAKPILVVRDNSA
-165 GQKLIFSD
+165 QKLLFSD

-179 LPFSNQS
+179 LPFSNES
-186 PLLDSIIANASN
+186 ALLNDIIANASN

-211 LDSTLT
+211 LDSLLT

-242 AQGEVVDQKRYQI
+242 AQGEVVDQKRFQI
-255 LNSLKVEYLNDLW
+255 LNSLRVEYLSDLW

-274 IVIGYSLIVSLIIF
+274 IIIGYSILVSILIF
-288 LIFLFLW
+288 LTFLFLW
-295 RYRPLVFENNT
+295 RYRPLVYENNT
-306 KLVFIFSTILIMVA
+306 KVVFVFSTILIMVA
-320 AIKLAMANN
+320 AIKLAMTYN
-329 INFVYLVPLCIVPLL
+329 INFVYVVPLCIVPLL

-349 DTRLAFFVYLM
+349 DTRLAFFVFLM

-369 PSDFSFLFMQL
+369 PSDFSFIFMQL

-388 SVTDLYK
+388 TMPDLYK
-395 RANLFVVVV
+395 RANLFVVAV
-404 LIVTSYMITY
+404 LIVVSYVFCYI
-414 VSFHLIYEANLSTVS
+414 SFHMIYEGNLSTVS
-429 LDHLGYLLINGLGI
+429 LDHLGFLLINGLGI

-498 AAANEVDANSLL
+498 AAANEVNANALL

-542 LDPFESSQLILN
+542 LDPFESSRLILN
-554 HVTEGIEI
+554 HISDGIEI

-567 LPDRVIDFIRT
+567 LPDRIIDFIRT
-578 HHGTSPTR
+578 HHGTTPTR
-586 YFFHKAKK
+586 YFYHKAKK
-594 ENEDIDKT
+594 ENEDVDKSI
-602 LFCYP
+602 FCYP

-629 KSLHEPTA
+629 KSLQEPTA
-637 EGITNFV
+637 EGIASFV
-644 EKIIEEQ
+644 QKIIEEQ
-651 SEENQFNEADISL
+651 ADENQFDEADISL
-664 REIERIKKVLVEKLI
+664 REIELIKKILIEKLI
-679 NAYNLREVY
+679 NVYHLREVY

>member
-1 MESIVERKGENVFLT
+1 
-16 DKTVMQF
+16 MQF
-23 FYKHQSLIYKI
+23 FYKYQSFIYKV
-34 ILFLITTVC
+34 ILFLITVFC

-49 RSGGFKYSY
+49 RSGGFKYNY

-72 FDFPISKS
+72 FDFPIAKS
-80 DEELTAER
+80 EEELNAER
-88 ISIEQESPLIFIMDT
+88 QAVAQESPLIFTRDT
-103 LAEQRSFE
+103 LAEQRSLE
-111 RTRKWIRQQGN
+111 RTRKWIRQQVTPF
-122 SISSSALQRAWERYL
+122 SSSRILKDWDRYL
-137 SSLYSPG
+137 TNLYSPG
-144 LIDASFAVQ
+144 LIDASFAIQ
-153 STKPILLIKNNI
+153 SAKPILVVRDNSA
-165 GQKLIFSD
+165 QKLLFSD

-179 LPFSNQS
+179 LPFSNKS
-186 PLLDSIIANASN
+186 ALLNGIIANASN

-211 LDSTLT
+211 LDSLLT

-242 AQGEVVDQKRYQI
+242 AQGEVVDQKRFQI
-255 LNSLKVEYLNDLW
+255 LNSLRVEYLSDLW

-274 IVIGYSLIVSLIIF
+274 IIIGYSILVSILIF
-288 LIFLFLW
+288 LTFLFLW
-295 RYRPLVFENNT
+295 RYRPLVYENNT
-306 KLVFIFSTILIMVA
+306 KVVFVFSTILIMVA
-320 AIKLAMANN
+320 AIKLAMTYN
-329 INFVYLVPLCIVPLL
+329 INFVYVVPLCIVPLL

-349 DTRLAFFVYLM
+349 DTRLAFFVFLM

-369 PSDFSFLFMQL
+369 PSDFSFIFMQL

-388 SVTDLYK
+388 TMPDLYK
-395 RANLFVVVV
+395 RANLFVVAV
-404 LIVTSYMITY
+404 LIVVSYVFCYI
-414 VSFHLIYEANLSTVS
+414 SFHMIYEGNLSTVS
-429 LDHLGYLLINGLGI
+429 LDNLGFLLINGLGI
-443 LFVHPLVYVFE
+443 LFVHPLVYIYE

-498 AAANEVDANSLL
+498 AAANEVNANALL

-542 LDPFESSQLILN
+542 LDPFESSRLILN
-554 HVTEGIEI
+554 HISDGIEI

-567 LPDRVIDFIRT
+567 LPDRIIDFIRT
-578 HHGTSPTR
+578 HHGTTPTR
-586 YFFHKAKK
+586 YFYHKAKK
-594 ENEDIDKT
+594 ENEDVDKSI
-602 LFCYP
+602 FCYP

-629 KSLHEPTA
+629 KSLQEPTA
-637 EGITNFV
+637 EGIASFV
-644 EKIIEEQ
+644 QKIIEEQ
-651 SEENQFNEADISL
+651 ADENQFDEADISL
-664 REIERIKKVLVEKLI
+664 REIELIKKILIEKLI
-679 NAYNLREVY
+679 NVYHLREVY

>member
-1 MESIVERKGENVFLT
+1 
-16 DKTVMQF
+16 MQF
-23 FYKHQSLIYKI
+23 FYKYQSFIYKV
-34 ILFLITTVC
+34 ILFLITVFC

-49 RSGGFKYSY
+49 RSGGFKYNY

-72 FDFPISKS
+72 FDFPIAKS
-80 DEELTAER
+80 EEELNAER
-88 ISIEQESPLIFIMDT
+88 QAVAQESPLIFTRDT
-103 LAEQRSFE
+103 LAEQRSLD
-111 RTRKWIRQQGN
+111 RTRKWIRQQVTPF
-122 SISSSALQRAWERYL
+122 SLSRILRDWDRYL
-137 SSLYSPG
+137 NNLYSPG
-144 LIDASFAVQ
+144 LIDASFAIQ
-153 STKPILLIKNNI
+153 SAKPILVVRDNSA
-165 GQKLIFSD
+165 QKLLFSD

-179 LPFSNQS
+179 LPFSNES
-186 PLLDSIIANASN
+186 ALLNGIIANASN

-211 LDSTLT
+211 LDSLLT

-242 AQGEVVDQKRYQI
+242 AQGEVVDQKRFQI
-255 LNSLKVEYLNDLW
+255 LNSLRVEYLSDLW

-274 IVIGYSLIVSLIIF
+274 IIIGYSILVSILIF
-288 LIFLFLW
+288 LTFLFLW
-295 RYRPLVFENNT
+295 RYRPLVYENNT
-306 KLVFIFSTILIMVA
+306 KVVFVFSTILIMVA
-320 AIKLAMANN
+320 AIKLAMTYN
-329 INFVYLVPLCIVPLL
+329 INFVYVVPLCIVPLL

-349 DTRLAFFVYLM
+349 DTRLAFFVFLM

-369 PSDFSFLFMQL
+369 PSDFSFIFMQL

-388 SVTDLYK
+388 TMPDLYK
-395 RANLFVVVV
+395 RANLFVVAV
-404 LIVTSYMITY
+404 LIVVSYVFCYI
-414 VSFHLIYEANLSTVS
+414 SFHMIYEGNLSTVS
-429 LDHLGYLLINGLGI
+429 LDNLGFLLINGLGI
-443 LFVHPLVYVFE
+443 LFVHPLVYIFE

-498 AAANEVDANSLL
+498 AAANEVNANALL

-542 LDPFESSQLILN
+542 LDPFESSRLILN
-554 HVTEGIEI
+554 HISDGIEI

-567 LPDRVIDFIRT
+567 LPDRIIDFIRT
-578 HHGTSPTR
+578 HHGTTPTR
-586 YFFHKAKK
+586 YFYHKAKK
-594 ENEDIDKT
+594 ENEDVDKSI
-602 LFCYP
+602 FCYP

-629 KSLHEPTA
+629 KSLQEPTA
-637 EGITNFV
+637 EGIASFV
-644 EKIIEEQ
+644 QKIIEEQ
-651 SEENQFNEADISL
+651 AEENQFDEADISL
-664 REIERIKKVLVEKLI
+664 REIELIKKILIEKLI
-679 NAYNLREVY
+679 NVYHLREVY

>member
-1 MESIVERKGENVFLT
+1 
-16 DKTVMQF
+16 MQF
-23 FYKHQSLIYKI
+23 FYKYQSFIYKV
-34 ILFLITTVC
+34 ILFLITVFC

-49 RSGGFKYSY
+49 RSGGFKYNY

-72 FDFPISKS
+72 FDFPIAKS
-80 DEELTAER
+80 EEELNAER
-88 ISIEQESPLIFIMDT
+88 QAVAQESPLIFTRDT
-103 LAEQRSFE
+103 LAEQRSLE
-111 RTRKWIRQQGN
+111 RTRKWIRQQVTPF
-122 SISSSALQRAWERYL
+122 SSSRILKDWDRYL
-137 SSLYSPG
+137 TNLYSPG
-144 LIDASFAVQ
+144 LIDASFAIQ
-153 STKPILLIKNNI
+153 SAKPILVVTYNSA
-165 GQKLIFSD
+165 QKLLFSD

-179 LPFSNQS
+179 LPFSNES
-186 PLLDSIIANASN
+186 ALLNGIIANASN

-211 LDSTLT
+211 LDSLLT

-242 AQGEVVDQKRYQI
+242 AQGEVVDQKRFQI
-255 LNSLKVEYLNDLW
+255 LNSLRVEYLSDLW

-274 IVIGYSLIVSLIIF
+274 IIIGYSILVSILIF
-288 LIFLFLW
+288 LTFLFLW
-295 RYRPLVFENNT
+295 RYRPLVYENNT
-306 KLVFIFSTILIMVA
+306 KVVFVFSTILIMVA
-320 AIKLAMANN
+320 AIKLAMTYN
-329 INFVYLVPLCIVPLL
+329 INFVYVVPLCIVPLL

-349 DTRLAFFVYLM
+349 DTRLAFFVFLM

-369 PSDFSFLFMQL
+369 PSDFSFIFMQL

-388 SVTDLYK
+388 TMPDLYK
-395 RANLFVVVV
+395 RANLFVVAV
-404 LIVTSYMITY
+404 LIVVSYVFCYI
-414 VSFHLIYEANLSTVS
+414 SFHMIYEGNLSTVS
-429 LDHLGYLLINGLGI
+429 LDNLGFLLINGLGI
-443 LFVHPLVYVFE
+443 LFVHPLVYIFE

-498 AAANEVDANSLL
+498 AAANEVNANALL

-542 LDPFESSQLILN
+542 LDPFESSRLILN
-554 HVTEGIEI
+554 HISDGIEI

-567 LPDRVIDFIRT
+567 LPDRIIDFIRT
-578 HHGTSPTR
+578 HHGTTPTR
-586 YFFHKAKK
+586 YFYHKAKK
-594 ENEDIDKT
+594 ENEDVDKSI
-602 LFCYP
+602 FCYP

-629 KSLHEPTA
+629 KSLQEPTA
-637 EGITNFV
+637 EGIASFV
-644 EKIIEEQ
+644 QKIIEEQ
-651 SEENQFNEADISL
+651 AEENQFDEADISL
-664 REIERIKKVLVEKLI
+664 REIELIKKILIEKLI
-679 NAYNLREVY
+679 NVYHLREVY

>member
-1 MESIVERKGENVFLT
+1 
-16 DKTVMQF
+16 MQF
-23 FYKHQSLIYKI
+23 FYKYQSFIYKV
-34 ILFLITTVC
+34 ILFLITVFC
-43 LVYLFP
+43 LIYLFP
-49 RSGGFKYSY
+49 RSGGFKYNY

-72 FDFPISKS
+72 FNFPIAKS
-80 DEELTAER
+80 EEELNAER
-88 ISIEQESPLIFIMDT
+88 EAVAQESPLIFTRDT
-103 LAEQRSFE
+103 LAEQRSLE
-111 RTRKWIRQQGN
+111 RTKKWIRQQVTPF
-122 SISSSALQRAWERYL
+122 SSSRLLNDWDRYL
-137 SSLYSPG
+137 TNLYSPG
-144 LIDASFAVQ
+144 LIDASFAIQ
-153 STKPILLIKNNI
+153 SAKPILVVRDNSA
-165 GQKLIFSD
+165 QKLLFSD

-179 LPFSNQS
+179 LPFSNES
-186 PLLDSIIANASN
+186 ALLNGIIANSSN
-198 RLILNEYIESNLV
+198 RLILKEYIESNLF
-211 LDSTLT
+211 LDSLLT

-242 AQGEVVDQKRYQI
+242 AQGEVVDQKRFQI
-255 LNSLKVEYLNDLW
+255 LNSLRVEYLSDLW

-274 IVIGYSLIVSLIIF
+274 IIIGYSILVSILIF
-288 LIFLFLW
+288 LTFLFLW
-295 RYRPLVFENNT
+295 RYRPLVYENNT
-306 KLVFIFSTILIMVA
+306 KVVFVFFTILIMVA
-320 AIKLAMANN
+320 AIKLAMTYN

-349 DTRLAFFVYLM
+349 DTRLAFFVFLM

-369 PSDFSFLFMQL
+369 PSDFSFIFMQL

-388 SVTDLYK
+388 TMPDLYK
-395 RANLFVVVV
+395 RANLFVVAV
-404 LIVTSYMITY
+404 LIVVSYVFCYI
-414 VSFHLIYEANLSTVS
+414 SFHMIYEGNLSTVS
-429 LDHLGYLLINGLGI
+429 LDQLGFLLINGLGI

-498 AAANEVDANSLL
+498 AAANEVKANALL

-527 YFSENQSTNYNPHHE
+527 YFSENQSTNYNPHNE
-542 LDPFESSQLILN
+542 LDPFESSRLILN
-554 HVTEGIEI
+554 HISDGIEI

-567 LPDRVIDFIRT
+567 LPDRIIDFIRT
-578 HHGTSPTR
+578 HHGTTPTR
-586 YFFHKAKK
+586 YFYHKAKK
-594 ENEDIDKT
+594 ENNDVDKSI
-602 LFCYP
+602 FCYP

-629 KSLHEPTA
+629 KSLQEPTA
-637 EGITNFV
+637 EGIASFV
-644 EKIIEEQ
+644 QKIIEEQ
-651 SEENQFNEADISL
+651 ADENQFDEADISL
-664 REIERIKKVLVEKLI
+664 REIELIKKILIEKLI
-679 NAYNLREVY
+679 NVYNLREVY

>member
-1 MESIVERKGENVFLT
+1 
-16 DKTVMQF
+16 MQF
-23 FYKHQSLIYKI
+23 FYKYQSFIYKV
-34 ILFLITTVC
+34 ILFLITVFC

-49 RSGGFKYSY
+49 RSGGFKYNY

-72 FDFPISKS
+72 FDFPIAKS
-80 DEELTAER
+80 EEELNAER
-88 ISIEQESPLIFIMDT
+88 QAVAQESPLIFTRDT
-103 LAEQRSFE
+103 LAEQRSLD
-111 RTRKWIRQQGN
+111 RTRKWIRQQVTPF
-122 SISSSALQRAWERYL
+122 SSSRILRDWDRYL
-137 SSLYSPG
+137 NNLYSPG
-144 LIDASFAVQ
+144 LIDASFAIQ
-153 STKPILLIKNNI
+153 SAKPILVVRDNSA
-165 GQKLIFSD
+165 QKLLFSD

-179 LPFSNQS
+179 LPFSNES
-186 PLLDSIIANASN
+186 ALLNGIIANASN

-211 LDSTLT
+211 LDSLLT

-242 AQGEVVDQKRYQI
+242 AQGEVVDQKRFQI
-255 LNSLKVEYLNDLW
+255 LNSLRVEYLSDLW

-274 IVIGYSLIVSLIIF
+274 IIIGYSILVSILIF
-288 LIFLFLW
+288 LTFLFLW
-295 RYRPLVFENNT
+295 RYRPLVYENNT
-306 KLVFIFSTILIMVA
+306 KVVFVFSTVLIMVA
-320 AIKLAMANN
+320 AIKFAMTYN
-329 INFVYLVPLCIVPLL
+329 INFVYVVPLCIVPLL

-349 DTRLAFFVYLM
+349 DTRLAFFVFLM

-369 PSDFSFLFMQL
+369 PSDFSFIFMQL

-388 SVTDLYK
+388 TMPDLYK
-395 RANLFVVVV
+395 RANLFVVAV
-404 LIVTSYMITY
+404 LIVVSYVFCYI
-414 VSFHLIYEANLSTVS
+414 SFHMIYEGNLSTVS
-429 LDHLGYLLINGLGI
+429 LDNLGFLLINGLGI
-443 LFVHPLVYVFE
+443 LFVHPLVYIFE

-498 AAANEVDANSLL
+498 AAANEVNANALL

-542 LDPFESSQLILN
+542 LDPFESSRLILN
-554 HVTEGIEI
+554 HISDGIEI

-567 LPDRVIDFIRT
+567 LPDRIIDFIRT
-578 HHGTSPTR
+578 HHGTTPTR
-586 YFFHKAKK
+586 YFYHKAKK
-594 ENEDIDKT
+594 ENEDVDKSI
-602 LFCYP
+602 FCYP

-629 KSLHEPTA
+629 KSLQEPTA
-637 EGITNFV
+637 EGIASFV
-644 EKIIEEQ
+644 QKIIEEQ
-651 SEENQFNEADISL
+651 AEENQFDEADISL
-664 REIERIKKVLVEKLI
+664 REIELIKKILIEKLI
-679 NAYNLREVY
+679 NVYHLREVY

>member
-1 MESIVERKGENVFLT
+1 
-16 DKTVMQF
+16 MQF
-23 FYKHQSLIYKI
+23 FYKYQSFIYKV
-34 ILFLITTVC
+34 ILFLITVFC

-49 RSGGFKYSY
+49 RSGGFKYNY

-72 FDFPISKS
+72 FDFPIAKS
-80 DEELTAER
+80 EEELNAER
-88 ISIEQESPLIFIMDT
+88 QAVAQESPLIFTRDT
-103 LAEQRSFE
+103 LAEQRSLD
-111 RTRKWIRQQGN
+111 RTRKWIRQQVTPF
-122 SISSSALQRAWERYL
+122 SSSRILRDWDRYL
-137 SSLYSPG
+137 NNLYSPG
-144 LIDASFAVQ
+144 LIDASFAIQ
-153 STKPILLIKNNI
+153 SAKPILVVRDNSA
-165 GQKLIFSD
+165 QKLLFSD

-179 LPFSNQS
+179 LPFSNES
-186 PLLDSIIANASN
+186 ALLNGIIANASN

-211 LDSTLT
+211 LDSLLT

-242 AQGEVVDQKRYQI
+242 AQGEVVDQKRFQI
-255 LNSLKVEYLNDLW
+255 LNSLRVEYLSDLW

-274 IVIGYSLIVSLIIF
+274 IIIGYSILVSILIF
-288 LIFLFLW
+288 LTFLFLW
-295 RYRPLVFENNT
+295 RYRPLVYENNT
-306 KLVFIFSTILIMVA
+306 KVVFVFSTILIMVA
-320 AIKLAMANN
+320 AIKLAMTYN
-329 INFVYLVPLCIVPLL
+329 INFVYVVPLCIVPLL

-349 DTRLAFFVYLM
+349 DTRLAFFVFLM

-369 PSDFSFLFMQL
+369 PSDFSFIFMQL

-388 SVTDLYK
+388 TMPDLYK
-395 RANLFVVVV
+395 RANLFVVAV
-404 LIVTSYMITY
+404 LIVVSYVFCYI
-414 VSFHLIYEANLSTVS
+414 SFHMIYEGNLSTVS
-429 LDHLGYLLINGLGI
+429 LDNLGFLLINGLGI
-443 LFVHPLVYVFE
+443 LFVHPLVYIFE

-498 AAANEVDANSLL
+498 AAANEVNANALL

-542 LDPFESSQLILN
+542 LDPFESSRLILN
-554 HVTEGIEI
+554 HISDGIEI

-567 LPDRVIDFIRT
+567 LPDRIIDFIRT
-578 HHGTSPTR
+578 HHGTTPTR
-586 YFFHKAKK
+586 YFYHMAKK
-594 ENEDIDKT
+594 ENEDVDKSI
-602 LFCYP
+602 FCYP

-629 KSLHEPTA
+629 KSLQEPTA
-637 EGITNFV
+637 EGIASFV
-644 EKIIEEQ
+644 QKIIEEQ
-651 SEENQFNEADISL
+651 AEENQFDEADISL
-664 REIERIKKVLVEKLI
+664 REIELIKKILIEKLI
-679 NAYNLREVY
+679 NVYHLREVY